1 MNNSKYDAV
10 TVLYRR
16 TIDKIKASPQEWQN
30 FIKSNAVAYNYKLP
44 FCEKIL
50 LYAQRPNAKAVLEMQ
65 QWNKSFNRVVAR
77 GVKGIAIYNSNIA
90 QRYLKYYFDVS
101 DTLPTANSIDVPI
114 WEVDSANYN
123 IITDYF
129 HNNYDYN
136 DDITVTIQNAV
147 NSLSTDIIDD
157 YLENNHDV
165 FSNYSKDNL
174 KVSLHELVNNTSSL
188 LITERLGIN
197 KNDFYDNDFD
207 FISTC
212 NRDEVIFVGNIV
224 TNVTSE
230 ILSDI
235 SRLVLLDRRKSYE
248 NSKGQGQ
255 WSNLHSTR
263 GLSSTKSSNR
273 NETSTREVRRDE
285 VQVSEREQGS
295 QVLESV
301 NIRQTERTS
310 TENSRPS
317 KSESGTLSQTD
328 GERGT
333 SDRGPESERPNEM
346 GPDDEQHQEQSRGS
360 SSEGNSLQ
368 LTETIK
374 PLIEYDEQINSIEQE
389 AEEQKKSSAFS
400 FTQNDNDI
408 PEEVITSIIQYGG
421 SIENS
426 KFRIYEQFQKSLS
439 KKENADFLKDEYGSG
454 GVYPFAVTST
464 YSSYL
469 DFDSRGIHID
479 YEPND
484 GNRISVT
491 LKWNEVE
498 KRVSEL
504 ILTDKY
510 LSPNE
515 MDKYVEKTLADKIE
529 TENKNNNIKN
539 KDYSFDYQLLDRLRS
554 DCRYYLDGHRNP
566 DLLWAGSVEEQIKEM
581 RKLYNSFPS
590 DKKPQWITEED
601 INHFEVE
608 MLNDNN
614 INIDLE
620 DYVGK
625 EITID
630 ERLFTIENIKNNKV
644 ELRDI
649 TNPTSVPIFR
659 FESTEFIKHILD
671 NNSVEYEYSYK
682 QGDIVHI
689 NSMDFVVRS
698 VDGDNVVIADVNY
711 PLMVQSF
718 SKNDFEDKL
727 ALSASNDFLKQ
738 VKKSEDEVVESESVD
753 NLSNITTSKPTED
766 KAEIVSDIKT
776 KVVTSEK
783 YNFDY
788 STVSIPT
795 GKKEKY
801 LNNIN
806 AIKKLKEL
814 EKENRL
820 ATPTEQETLG
830 KYVGWGGL
838 SEAFDKNNLS
848 WTNEYNELSSLLS
861 SDEYSSARESTL
873 SAFYT
878 PTTVTKAIYKVL
890 DKMGFKN
897 GNILEPSCGVG
908 NFIGMLPKE
917 MSNSNVYGV
926 ELDTISSSI
935 AKQLY
940 QKAHIINSPYEDTDL
955 PNNFFDVTIGNV
967 PFGDFKVVDKKYDKY
982 NFLIHDYFFAKSL
995 DKLRPNG
1002 VMAFITSKG
1011 TMDKKNS
1018 SFRRYMSQRADLLGA
1033 IRLPNHT
1040 FSSLAGTEVTSDIL
1054 FFKKRSN
1061 VTHIEPSWVNVT
1073 TSEDGISLNNYFVE
1087 NPDMIIGGMKNVSG
1101 RFGLTSECVLDDK
1114 EQFEKLLNNAINN
1127 INVSGITFDD
1137 NVIDIDSN
1145 DDTEEVIPA
1154 TADVKNFS
1162 YAIIDDK
1169 IYYRENSLMTLQQ
1182 LGEVPTKRV
1191 KGLVEIRDCL
1201 RTLIEYESEDYS
1213 DGEIKYQQNKLNVL
1227 YDNFTKDY
1235 GAITS
1240 RANKLAFEK
1249 DSSYY
1254 LLSSLENID
1263 KNNVVHKADI
1273 FTKRTIRPHKPVTS
1287 VDTSVEALTVSISEK
1302 ATIDMEY
1309 MQELVGKTE
1318 EEIYDDLRG
1327 VIFLNPLYDENNGAD
1342 KYINADEY
1350 LSGNVREKL
1359 AVATKLAESN
1369 PEYNINVMA
1378 LKDVQPEELSASEI
1392 SVRLGSTWIP
1402 PKYVEQF
1409 VHELM
1414 ETPFYAKGIIKV
1426 NYISVTGE
1434 WNIQGKSSDRS
1445 NVKAYKTYGTSRVNG
1460 YKIIEDTLNL
1470 KDVRVFDYEET
1481 PDGKKRAILNKK
1493 ETTIAQSKQETI
1505 KQKFVD
1511 WIFKDPTRRNDLCE
1525 IYNKRFNSNR
1535 TREYDGSHINFV
1547 GMNPDITLKEH
1558 QINAVARI
1566 LYGGNTLLAHTVGAG
1581 KTFEMVAASQESKR
1595 LGLCT
1600 KSMFVVPNH
1609 LTEQWAKE
1617 YLQLYSSANILV
1629 ATKKDFQTKNRK
1641 RFCSRI
1647 ATGDYDAI
1655 IIGHS
1660 QFEKIPVSI
1669 ERQRSI
1675 LEEQLNDVLV
1685 GIQEAKSNIGDNITV
1700 KALERTK
1707 KGIENKLKKLN
1718 DQSRKDDVIT
1728 FEELGVDRLFV
1739 DESHYYKNLFL
1750 YTKMRNVGGIAQ
1762 TEAQKS
1768 SDMFM
1773 KCRYMDEVTGGK
1785 GIIFATGTP
1794 ISNSMVE
1801 LYTIQRYLQYNTLD
1815 ENHLLHFDEWAS
1827 TFGETVTAIELNPEG
1842 SGYRAKTRFAKFY
1855 NLPELMTMFK
1865 EVADIQTADMLKLP
1879 VPKANYHNVVV
1890 KPSEMQIRMVE
1901 ALSERADKVRNNEV
1915 DPTVDNMLKITNDGR
1930 KLALDQRL
1938 IDDTLDDFPESKVN
1952 VCANNVFKIW
1962 QDGIPKKT
1970 TQLIFC
1976 DLSTPSKD
1984 KFNVY
1989 DDIKN
1994 KLIDKG
2000 VPEEEIAFIHD
2011 AKTENQKAELFDK
2024 VRNGEVRVL
2033 FGSTQK
2039 MGAGTNV
2046 QDRIIASHDL
2056 DCPWRPSDLEQ
2067 RLGRTVRQGNTNE
2080 EVEIYRYVTE
2090 KTFDAYLYQLVE
2102 GKQKFASQI
2111 MTSKSPARIAEDI
2124 DETALSYAEIK
2135 MLATGNPYIKEKMD
2149 LDIQVQKLELLK
2161 SSFNSVKYEL
2171 EDKIIKYYPQKIL
2184 ETETV
2189 IEGLKADIKIA
2200 NSNKSDKF
2208 TGLVLNG
2215 QMYSDKKEAGTQLL
2229 EVTKKTKKIKSPK
2242 PTKIGEY
2249 RGFDVLC
2256 VYDIWERQP
2265 YLKLKNNLSHH
2276 LELGSD
2282 TFGNITRLDN
2292 CLNNLTKLLD
2302 SNVAKLDNVKKQLE
2316 NAKEEVKK
2324 PFAQEDELKTKK
2336 ARLYEL
2342 NSMLNLDDTNREKE
2356 ETHYYMEVFTEEDKD
2371 NLIANGFDNYVQK
2384 EDSYIFKVD
2393 ISDKDKIENI
2403 LSSPSQKMC
2412 I

>member
-273 NETSTREVRRDE
+273 NETGTREVRRDE

-333 SDRGPESERPNEM
+333 SDRGTESERPNEV
-346 GPDDEQHQEQSRGS
+346 GSVDEQHQEQSRGS
-360 SSEGNSLQ
+360 SGEGNSLQ
-368 LTETIK
+368 LTDTIK

-601 INHFEVE
+601 INHFEAE
-608 MLNDNN
+608 MLKDNN

-620 DYVGK
+620 
-625 EITID
+625 
-630 ERLFTIENIKNNKV
+630 
-644 ELRDI
+644 
-649 TNPTSVPIFR
+649 
-659 FESTEFIKHILD
+659 

-718 SKNDFEDKL
+718 SKNDFDDKI
-727 ALSASNDFLKQ
+727 ALSTSNDFLKQ

-753 NLSNITTSKPTED
+753 NLSTVEPTEE
-766 KAEIVSDIKT
+766 KAEIVSDT
-776 KVVTSEK
+776 VVTSEK

-795 GKKEKY
+795 NKKEKY

-820 ATPTEQETLG
+820 ATPEEQETLG

-838 SEAFDKNNLS
+838 SEAFDKNNSS

-861 SDEYSSARESTL
+861 PDEYSSARESTL

-890 DKMGFKN
+890 DRMGFKN

-908 NFIGMLPKE
+908 NFIGMLPTE

-940 QKAHIINSPYEDTDL
+940 QKANIINSPYEDTDL

-1033 IRLPNHT
+1033 IRLPNYT

-1054 FFKKRSN
+1054 IFKKRSN

-1087 NPDMIIGGMKNVSG
+1087 NPNMIIGEMKNVSG
-1101 RFGLTSECVLDDK
+1101 RYGLTSECVLDDK
-1114 EQFEKLLNNAINN
+1114 NQFEELLNNAINN

-1162 YAIIDDK
+1162 YAIVDDK
-1169 IYYRENSLMTLQQ
+1169 IYYRENSLMTLQE

-1240 RANKLAFEK
+1240 RANRLAFEK

-1254 LLSSLENID
+1254 LLSSLENLD
-1263 KNNVVHKADI
+1263 KNKVVHKADI

-1327 VIFLNPLYDENNGAD
+1327 VIFLNPLFDENNGAD

-1414 ETPFYAKGIIKV
+1414 ETPFYLKGIIKV

-1617 YLQLYSSANILV
+1617 YLQLYPSANILV

-1685 GIQEAKSNIGDNITV
+1685 GIQEAKSKIGDNITV

-1962 QDGIPKKT
+1962 QDGVPKKT

-2011 AKTENQKAELFDK
+2011 AKTENQKAELFEK
-2024 VRNGEVRVL
+2024 VRNGDVRVL

-2046 QDRIIASHDL
+2046 QDKIIASHDL

-2229 EVTKKTKKIKSPK
+2229 EVTKKIKSPK

-2302 SNVAKLDNVKKQLE
+2302 SNVAKLDNVKNQLE

-2324 PFAQEDELKTKK
+2324 PFAQEEELKTKK

-2356 ETHYYMEVFTEEDKD
+2356 ETPYYKEVFTEEDKD

>member
-30 FIKSNAVAYNYKLP
+30 FIKSVAYNYKLS
-44 FCEKIL
+44 FDDKVL
-50 LYAQRPNAKAVLEMQ
+50 LYAQRPNAKAVLELN
-65 QWNKSFNRVVAR
+65 QWNKIFGRVVTK
-77 GVKGIAIYNSNIA
+77 GVKGIAVFNNIPL
-90 QRYLKYYFDVS
+90 RHSLKYYFDIS
-101 DTLPTANSIDVPI
+101 DTLPTNHSVDVPI
-114 WEVDSANYN
+114 WEINNDNYH
-123 IITDYF
+123 IVTDYF
-129 HNNYDYN
+129 RSNFDYN

-273 NETSTREVRRDE
+273 NETGTREVRRDE

-310 TENSRPS
+310 TENSGPS

-333 SDRGPESERPNEM
+333 SDRGTESERPNEV
-346 GPDDEQHQEQSRGS
+346 GSVDEQHQEQSRGS
-360 SSEGNSLQ
+360 SGEGNSLQ
-368 LTETIK
+368 LTDTIK

-504 ILTDKY
+504 IMTDKY

-529 TENKNNNIKN
+529 AENKKNNTKN

-581 RKLYNSFPS
+581 RILYNSFPS
-590 DKKPQWITEED
+590 DKKPQWITDED
-601 INHFEVE
+601 INHFEAE

-620 DYVGK
+620 
-625 EITID
+625 
-630 ERLFTIENIKNNKV
+630 
-644 ELRDI
+644 
-649 TNPTSVPIFR
+649 
-659 FESTEFIKHILD
+659 

-698 VDGDNVVIADVNY
+698 VNDDSVVIADVNY

-727 ALSASNDFLKQ
+727 ALSTSNDFLKQ
-738 VKKSEDEVVESESVD
+738 VKKSENEVVESESVD
-753 NLSNITTSKPTED
+753 NLSTVEPTEE
-766 KAEIVSDIKT
+766 KTEIESDIKT

-814 EKENRL
+814 DKENRL
-820 ATPTEQETLG
+820 ATPEEQEILG

-1033 IRLPNHT
+1033 IRLSNHT

-1073 TSEDGISLNNYFVE
+1073 TFEDGISLNNYFVE
-1087 NPDMIIGGMKNVSG
+1087 NPDMIIGEMKNVSG

-1114 EQFEKLLNNAINN
+1114 EQFEELLNNAINN

-1162 YAIIDDK
+1162 YAIVDDK

-1191 KGLVEIRDCL
+1191 KGLVDIRDCL

-1240 RANKLAFEK
+1240 RANRLAFEK

-1350 LSGNVREKL
+1350 LSGNVREKF

-1617 YLQLYSSANILV
+1617 YLQLYPSANILV

-1685 GIQEAKSNIGDNITV
+1685 GIQEAKSKIGDNITV

-1801 LYTIQRYLQYNTLD
+1801 LYTIQRYLQYNTLA

-1962 QDGIPKKT
+1962 QDGVPKKT

-2011 AKTENQKAELFDK
+2011 AKTENQKAELFEK
-2024 VRNGEVRVL
+2024 VRNGDVRVL

-2046 QDRIIASHDL
+2046 QDKIIASHDL

-2229 EVTKKTKKIKSPK
+2229 EVTKKIKSPK

-2302 SNVAKLDNVKKQLE
+2302 SNVAKLDNVKNQLE

-2324 PFAQEDELKTKK
+2324 PFAQEEELKTKK

-2356 ETHYYMEVFTEEDKD
+2356 ETPYYKEVFTEEDKD

>member
-263 GLSSTKSSNR
+263 GLSGTKSSNR
-273 NETSTREVRRDE
+273 NETGTREVRRDE

-328 GERGT
+328 GDRGT
-333 SDRGPESERPNEM
+333 SDRGTESERPNEV
-346 GPDDEQHQEQSRGS
+346 GSVDEQHQEQSRGS
-360 SSEGNSLQ
+360 SGEGNSLQ
-368 LTETIK
+368 LTDTIK

-601 INHFEVE
+601 INHFEAE
-608 MLNDNN
+608 MLKDNN

-620 DYVGK
+620 
-625 EITID
+625 
-630 ERLFTIENIKNNKV
+630 
-644 ELRDI
+644 
-649 TNPTSVPIFR
+649 
-659 FESTEFIKHILD
+659 
-671 NNSVEYEYSYK
+671 NNSAEYEYSYK

-727 ALSASNDFLKQ
+727 ALSTSNDFLKQ

-753 NLSNITTSKPTED
+753 NLFT
-766 KAEIVSDIKT
+766 
-776 KVVTSEK
+776 VVTSEK

-806 AIKKLKEL
+806 AIKKLKQL

-820 ATPTEQETLG
+820 ATPEEQEILG

-838 SEAFDKNNLS
+838 SEVFDKNNSS

-878 PTTVTKAIYKVL
+878 PSTVTKAIYKVL
-890 DKMGFKN
+890 ERMGFKN

-917 MSNSNVYGV
+917 MSNNNVYGV
-926 ELDTISSSI
+926 ELDTISSAI

-940 QKAHIINSPYEDTDL
+940 QKANIINSPYEEADL

-1018 SFRRYMSQRADLLGA
+1018 SFRRYMSQRADLIGA

-1061 VTHIEPSWVNVT
+1061 ITHIEPDWINVT
-1073 TSEDGISLNNYFVE
+1073 TSEDGISLNNYFID
-1087 NPDMIIGGMKNVSG
+1087 NPDMIIGEMKNVSG

-1114 EQFEKLLNNAINN
+1114 DKFEELLNNAISN
-1127 INVSGITFDD
+1127 INTDSISFDNTIIIDD
-1137 NVIDIDSN
+1137 NDEN
-1145 DDTEEVIPA
+1145 EEVIPA
-1154 TADVKNFS
+1154 TSDVKNFS
-1162 YAIIDDK
+1162 YTLVDDK

-1182 LGEVPTKRV
+1182 LGDIPTKRV
-1191 KGLVEIRDCL
+1191 KGMLGIRDCL
-1201 RTLIEYESEDYS
+1201 RTLIEYETEDYS

-1240 RANKLAFEK
+1240 RANRLAFEK

-1318 EEIYDDLRG
+1318 EEIYDALRG
-1327 VIFLNPLYDENNGAD
+1327 VIFLNPLFDENNGAE

-1445 NVKAYKTYGTSRVNG
+1445 NIKAYKTYGTSRVNG

-1470 KDVRVFDYEET
+1470 KDVRIFDYEEL

-1581 KTFEMVAASQESKR
+1581 KTFEMVAAAQESKR

-1617 YLQLYSSANILV
+1617 YLQLYPSANILV
-1629 ATKKDFQTKNRK
+1629 STKKDFQTKNRK

-1685 GIQEAKSNIGDNITV
+1685 GIQEAKSKIGDNITV

-1773 KCRYMDEVTGGK
+1773 KCRYMDEITGGK

-1962 QDGIPKKT
+1962 QDGISKKT

-2011 AKTENQKAELFDK
+2011 AKTENQKAELFEK
-2024 VRNGEVRVL
+2024 VRNGDVRVL

-2171 EDKIIKYYPQKIL
+2171 EDKIIKYYPQEIL
-2184 ETETV
+2184 KTETV

-2229 EVTKKTKKIKSPK
+2229 EVTKKIKSPK

-2302 SNVAKLDNVKKQLE
+2302 NNVAKLDNVKNQLE

-2324 PFAQEDELKTKK
+2324 PFAQEEELKTKK

-2342 NSMLNLDDTNREKE
+2342 NSMLNLDDTNRTEKK
-2356 ETHYYMEVFTEEDKD
+2356 ETPYYKEVFSEEDKD
-2371 NLIANGFDNYVQK
+2371 TLVQNGFDNYVQK

>member
-50 LYAQRPNAKAVLEMQ
+50 LYAQKPNAKAVLEMQ

-263 GLSSTKSSNR
+263 GLSGTKSSNR
-273 NETSTREVRRDE
+273 NETGTREVRRDE

-328 GERGT
+328 GDRGT
-333 SDRGPESERPNEM
+333 SDRGTESERPNEV
-346 GPDDEQHQEQSRGS
+346 GSVDEQHQEQSRGS
-360 SSEGNSLQ
+360 SGEGNSLQ
-368 LTETIK
+368 LTDTIK

-601 INHFEVE
+601 INHFEAE
-608 MLNDNN
+608 MLKDNN

-620 DYVGK
+620 
-625 EITID
+625 
-630 ERLFTIENIKNNKV
+630 
-644 ELRDI
+644 
-649 TNPTSVPIFR
+649 
-659 FESTEFIKHILD
+659 
-671 NNSVEYEYSYK
+671 NNSAEYEYSYK

-727 ALSASNDFLKQ
+727 ALSTSNDFLKQ

-753 NLSNITTSKPTED
+753 NLFT
-766 KAEIVSDIKT
+766 
-776 KVVTSEK
+776 VVTSEK

-806 AIKKLKEL
+806 AIKKLKQL

-820 ATPTEQETLG
+820 ATPEEQEILG

-838 SEAFDKNNLS
+838 SEVFDKNNSS

-878 PTTVTKAIYKVL
+878 PSTVTKAIYKVL
-890 DKMGFKN
+890 ERMGFKN

-917 MSNSNVYGV
+917 MSNNNVYGV
-926 ELDTISSSI
+926 ELDTISSAI

-940 QKAHIINSPYEDTDL
+940 QKANIINSPYEEADL

-1018 SFRRYMSQRADLLGA
+1018 SFRRYMSQRADLIGA

-1061 VTHIEPSWVNVT
+1061 ITHIEPDWINVT
-1073 TSEDGISLNNYFVE
+1073 TSEDGISLNNYFID
-1087 NPDMIIGGMKNVSG
+1087 NPDMIIGEMKNVSG

-1114 EQFEKLLNNAINN
+1114 DKFEELLNNAISN
-1127 INVSGITFDD
+1127 INTDSISFDNTIIIDD
-1137 NVIDIDSN
+1137 NDEN
-1145 DDTEEVIPA
+1145 EEVIPA
-1154 TADVKNFS
+1154 TSDVKNFS
-1162 YAIIDDK
+1162 YTLVDDK

-1182 LGEVPTKRV
+1182 LGDIPTKRV
-1191 KGLVEIRDCL
+1191 KGMLGIRDCL
-1201 RTLIEYESEDYS
+1201 RTLIEYETEDYS

-1240 RANKLAFEK
+1240 RANRLAFEK

-1318 EEIYDDLRG
+1318 EEIYDALRG
-1327 VIFLNPLYDENNGAD
+1327 VIFLNPLFDENNGAE

-1445 NVKAYKTYGTSRVNG
+1445 NIKAYKTYGTSRVNG

-1470 KDVRVFDYEET
+1470 KDVRIFDYEEL

-1581 KTFEMVAASQESKR
+1581 KTFEMVAAAQESKR

-1617 YLQLYSSANILV
+1617 YLQLYPSANILV
-1629 ATKKDFQTKNRK
+1629 STKKDFQTKNRK

-1685 GIQEAKSNIGDNITV
+1685 GIQEAKSKIGDNITV

-1773 KCRYMDEVTGGK
+1773 KCRYMDEITGGK

-1962 QDGIPKKT
+1962 QDGISKKT

-2011 AKTENQKAELFDK
+2011 AKTENQKAELFEK
-2024 VRNGEVRVL
+2024 VRNGDVRVL

-2171 EDKIIKYYPQKIL
+2171 EDKIIKYYPQEIL
-2184 ETETV
+2184 KTETV

-2229 EVTKKTKKIKSPK
+2229 EVTKKIKSPK

-2302 SNVAKLDNVKKQLE
+2302 NNVAKLDNVKNQLE

-2324 PFAQEDELKTKK
+2324 PFAQEEELKTKK

-2342 NSMLNLDDTNREKE
+2342 NSMLNLDDTNRTEKK
-2356 ETHYYMEVFTEEDKD
+2356 ETPYYNEVFSEEDKD
-2371 NLIANGFDNYVQK
+2371 TLVQNGFDNYVQK

>member
-317 KSESGTLSQTD
+317 TSESGTLSQTD

-333 SDRGPESERPNEM
+333 SDRGTESERPNEV
-346 GPDDEQHQEQSRGS
+346 GSVDEQHQEQSRGS
-360 SSEGNSLQ
+360 SGEGNSLQ
-368 LTETIK
+368 LTDTIK
-374 PLIEYDEQINSIEQE
+374 PLIEYNEQINSIEQE
-389 AEEQKKSSAFS
+389 AEEQINSSAFS
-400 FTQNDNDI
+400 FTHNDNDI

-439 KKENADFLKDEYGSG
+439 KKENADFLKNEYGSG

-601 INHFEVE
+601 INHFEAE
-608 MLNDNN
+608 MLKDNN

-620 DYVGK
+620 
-625 EITID
+625 
-630 ERLFTIENIKNNKV
+630 
-644 ELRDI
+644 
-649 TNPTSVPIFR
+649 
-659 FESTEFIKHILD
+659 
-671 NNSVEYEYSYK
+671 NNSAEYEYLYK

-718 SKNDFEDKL
+718 SKNDFDDKL
-727 ALSASNDFLKQ
+727 ALSTSNDFLKQ
-738 VKKSEDEVVESESVD
+738 VKKEDEVVESESVD
-753 NLSNITTSKPTED
+753 NLSTVEPTEE
-766 KAEIVSDIKT
+766 KTEIVSDT
-776 KVVTSEK
+776 VVTSEK

-820 ATPTEQETLG
+820 ATPEEQETLG

-838 SEAFDKNNLS
+838 SEVFDKNNSS
-848 WTNEYNELSSLLS
+848 WINEYNELSSLLS
-861 SDEYSSARESTL
+861 PDEYSSARESTL

-890 DKMGFKN
+890 DRMGFKN

-908 NFIGMLPKE
+908 NFIGMLPTE

-940 QKAHIINSPYEDTDL
+940 QKANIINSPYEDTDL

-1033 IRLPNHT
+1033 IRLPNYT

-1087 NPDMIIGGMKNVSG
+1087 NPNMIIGEMKNVSG

-1114 EQFEKLLNNAINN
+1114 DQFEELLNNAINN

-1169 IYYRENSLMTLQQ
+1169 IYYRENSLMTLQE

-1240 RANKLAFEK
+1240 RANRLAFEK

-1617 YLQLYSSANILV
+1617 YLQLYPSANILV

-1685 GIQEAKSNIGDNITV
+1685 GIQEAKSKIGDNITV

-1773 KCRYMDEVTGGK
+1773 KCRYMDEVTGCK

-1962 QDGIPKKT
+1962 QDGVPKKT

-2011 AKTENQKAELFDK
+2011 AKTENQKAELFEK
-2024 VRNGEVRVL
+2024 VRNGDVRVL

-2046 QDRIIASHDL
+2046 QDKIIASHDL

-2229 EVTKKTKKIKSPK
+2229 EVTKKIKSPK

-2302 SNVAKLDNVKKQLE
+2302 SNVAKLDNVKNQLE

-2324 PFAQEDELKTKK
+2324 PFAQEEELKTKK

-2356 ETHYYMEVFTEEDKD
+2356 ETPYYKEVFTEEDKD

>member
-273 NETSTREVRRDE
+273 NETGTREVRRDE

-333 SDRGPESERPNEM
+333 SDRGTESERPNEV
-346 GPDDEQHQEQSRGS
+346 GSVDEQHQEQSRGS
-360 SSEGNSLQ
+360 SGEGNSLQ
-368 LTETIK
+368 LTDTIK
-374 PLIEYDEQINSIEQE
+374 PLIEYNEQINSIEQE
-389 AEEQKKSSAFS
+389 AEEQINSSAFS
-400 FTQNDNDI
+400 FTHNDNDI
-408 PEEVITSIIQYGG
+408 PEEVITSIIQYGS

-439 KKENADFLKDEYGSG
+439 KKENADFLKNEYGSG

-590 DKKPQWITEED
+590 GKKPQWITEED
-601 INHFEVE
+601 INHFEAE
-608 MLNDNN
+608 MLKDNN

-620 DYVGK
+620 
-625 EITID
+625 
-630 ERLFTIENIKNNKV
+630 
-644 ELRDI
+644 
-649 TNPTSVPIFR
+649 
-659 FESTEFIKHILD
+659 
-671 NNSVEYEYSYK
+671 NNSAEYEYSYK

-718 SKNDFEDKL
+718 SKNDFDDKL
-727 ALSASNDFLKQ
+727 ALSTSNDFLKQ
-738 VKKSEDEVVESESVD
+738 VKKEDEVVESESVD
-753 NLSNITTSKPTED
+753 NLSTVEPTEE
-766 KAEIVSDIKT
+766 KAEIVSDT
-776 KVVTSEK
+776 VVTSEK

-820 ATPTEQETLG
+820 ATPEEQETLG

-838 SEAFDKNNLS
+838 SEVFDKNNSS
-848 WTNEYNELSSLLS
+848 WINEYNELSSLLS
-861 SDEYSSARESTL
+861 PDEYSSARESTL

-890 DKMGFKN
+890 DRMGFKN

-908 NFIGMLPKE
+908 NFIGMLPTE

-940 QKAHIINSPYEDTDL
+940 QKANIINSPYEDTDL

-1033 IRLPNHT
+1033 IRLPNYT

-1087 NPDMIIGGMKNVSG
+1087 NPNMIIGEMKNVSG

-1114 EQFEKLLNNAINN
+1114 DQFEELLNNAINN

-1169 IYYRENSLMTLQQ
+1169 IYYRENSLMTLQE

-1191 KGLVEIRDCL
+1191 KGLVDIRDCL

-1240 RANKLAFEK
+1240 RANRLAFEK

-1617 YLQLYSSANILV
+1617 YLQLYPSANILV

-1685 GIQEAKSNIGDNITV
+1685 GIQEAKSKIGDNITV

-1962 QDGIPKKT
+1962 QDGVPKKT

-2011 AKTENQKAELFDK
+2011 AKTENQKAELFEK
-2024 VRNGEVRVL
+2024 VRNGDVRVL

-2046 QDRIIASHDL
+2046 QDKIIASHDL

-2229 EVTKKTKKIKSPK
+2229 EVTKKIKSPK

-2302 SNVAKLDNVKKQLE
+2302 SNVAKLDNVKNQLE

-2324 PFAQEDELKTKK
+2324 PFAQEEELKTKK

-2356 ETHYYMEVFTEEDKD
+2356 ETPYYKEVFTEEDKD

>member
-263 GLSSTKSSNR
+263 GLSGTKSSNR
-273 NETSTREVRRDE
+273 NETGTREVRRDE

-328 GERGT
+328 GDRGT
-333 SDRGPESERPNEM
+333 SDRGTESERPNEV
-346 GPDDEQHQEQSRGS
+346 GSVDEQHQEQSRGS
-360 SSEGNSLQ
+360 SGEGNSLQ
-368 LTETIK
+368 LTDTIK

-601 INHFEVE
+601 INHFEAE
-608 MLNDNN
+608 MLKDNN

-620 DYVGK
+620 
-625 EITID
+625 
-630 ERLFTIENIKNNKV
+630 
-644 ELRDI
+644 
-649 TNPTSVPIFR
+649 
-659 FESTEFIKHILD
+659 
-671 NNSVEYEYSYK
+671 NNSAEYEYSYK

-727 ALSASNDFLKQ
+727 ALSTSNDFLKQ

-753 NLSNITTSKPTED
+753 NLFT
-766 KAEIVSDIKT
+766 
-776 KVVTSEK
+776 VVTSEK

-806 AIKKLKEL
+806 AIKKLKQL

-820 ATPTEQETLG
+820 ATPEEQEILG

-838 SEAFDKNNLS
+838 SEVFDKNNSS

-878 PTTVTKAIYKVL
+878 PSTVTKAIYKVL
-890 DKMGFKN
+890 ERMGFKN

-917 MSNSNVYGV
+917 MSNNNVYGV
-926 ELDTISSSI
+926 ELDTISSAI

-940 QKAHIINSPYEDTDL
+940 QKANIINSPYEEADL

-1018 SFRRYMSQRADLLGA
+1018 SFRRYMSQRADLIGA

-1061 VTHIEPSWVNVT
+1061 ITHIEPDWINVT
-1073 TSEDGISLNNYFVE
+1073 TSEDGISLNNYFID
-1087 NPDMIIGGMKNVSG
+1087 NPDMIIGEMKNVSG

-1114 EQFEKLLNNAINN
+1114 DKFEELLNNAISN
-1127 INVSGITFDD
+1127 INTDSISFDNTIIIDD
-1137 NVIDIDSN
+1137 NDEN
-1145 DDTEEVIPA
+1145 EEVIPA
-1154 TADVKNFS
+1154 TSDVKNFS
-1162 YAIIDDK
+1162 YTLVDDK

-1182 LGEVPTKRV
+1182 LGDIPTKRV
-1191 KGLVEIRDCL
+1191 KGMLGIRDCL
-1201 RTLIEYESEDYS
+1201 RTLIEYETEDYS

-1240 RANKLAFEK
+1240 RANRLAFEK

-1318 EEIYDDLRG
+1318 EEIYDALRG
-1327 VIFLNPLYDENNGAD
+1327 VIFLNPLFDENNGAE

-1445 NVKAYKTYGTSRVNG
+1445 NIKAYKTYGTSRVNG

-1470 KDVRVFDYEET
+1470 KDVRIFDYEEL

-1581 KTFEMVAASQESKR
+1581 KTFEMVAAAQESKR

-1617 YLQLYSSANILV
+1617 YLQLYPSANILV
-1629 ATKKDFQTKNRK
+1629 STKKDFQTKNRK

-1685 GIQEAKSNIGDNITV
+1685 GIQEAKSKIGDNITV

-1773 KCRYMDEVTGGK
+1773 KCRYMDEITGGK

-1962 QDGIPKKT
+1962 QDGISKKT

-2011 AKTENQKAELFDK
+2011 AKTENQKAELFEK
-2024 VRNGEVRVL
+2024 VRNGDVRVL

-2124 DETALSYAEIK
+2124 DETTLSYAEIK

-2171 EDKIIKYYPQKIL
+2171 EDKIIKYYPQEIL
-2184 ETETV
+2184 KTETV

-2229 EVTKKTKKIKSPK
+2229 EVTKKIKSPK

-2302 SNVAKLDNVKKQLE
+2302 NNVAKLDNVKNQLE

-2324 PFAQEDELKTKK
+2324 PFAQEEELKTKK

-2342 NSMLNLDDTNREKE
+2342 NSMLNLDDTNRTEKK
-2356 ETHYYMEVFTEEDKD
+2356 ETPYYKEVFSEEDKD
-2371 NLIANGFDNYVQK
+2371 TLVQNGFDNYVQK

>member
-273 NETSTREVRRDE
+273 NETGTREVRRDE

-333 SDRGPESERPNEM
+333 SDRGTESERPNEV
-346 GPDDEQHQEQSRGS
+346 GSVDEQHQEQSRGS
-360 SSEGNSLQ
+360 SGEGNSLQ
-368 LTETIK
+368 LTDTIK

-601 INHFEVE
+601 INHFEAE
-608 MLNDNN
+608 MLKDNN

-620 DYVGK
+620 
-625 EITID
+625 
-630 ERLFTIENIKNNKV
+630 
-644 ELRDI
+644 
-649 TNPTSVPIFR
+649 
-659 FESTEFIKHILD
+659 

-718 SKNDFEDKL
+718 SKNDFDDKL
-727 ALSASNDFLKQ
+727 ALSTSNDFLKQ

-753 NLSNITTSKPTED
+753 NLSTVEPTEE
-766 KAEIVSDIKT
+766 KAEIVSDT
-776 KVVTSEK
+776 VVTSEK

-795 GKKEKY
+795 NKKEKY

-820 ATPTEQETLG
+820 ATPEEQETLG

-838 SEAFDKNNLS
+838 SEAFDKNNSS

-861 SDEYSSARESTL
+861 PDEYSSARESTL

-890 DKMGFKN
+890 DRMGFKN

-908 NFIGMLPKE
+908 NFIGMLPTE

-940 QKAHIINSPYEDTDL
+940 QKANIINSPYEDTDL

-1033 IRLPNHT
+1033 IRLPNYT

-1054 FFKKRSN
+1054 IFKKRSN

-1087 NPDMIIGGMKNVSG
+1087 NPNMIIGEMKNVSG
-1101 RFGLTSECVLDDK
+1101 RYGLTSECVLDDK
-1114 EQFEKLLNNAINN
+1114 NQFEELLNNAINN

-1162 YAIIDDK
+1162 YAIVDDK
-1169 IYYRENSLMTLQQ
+1169 IYYRENSLMTLQE

-1240 RANKLAFEK
+1240 RANRLAFEK

-1254 LLSSLENID
+1254 LLSSLENLD
-1263 KNNVVHKADI
+1263 KNKVVHKADI

-1402 PKYVEQF
+1402 PKYVEEF

-1460 YKIIEDTLNL
+1460 YKIIEDSLNL

-1617 YLQLYSSANILV
+1617 YLQLYPSANILV

-1675 LEEQLNDVLV
+1675 LEEQLNDVLI
-1685 GIQEAKSNIGDNITV
+1685 GIQEAKSKIGDNITV

-1962 QDGIPKKT
+1962 QDGVPKKT

-2011 AKTENQKAELFDK
+2011 AKTENQKAELFEK
-2024 VRNGEVRVL
+2024 VRNGDVRVL

-2046 QDRIIASHDL
+2046 QDKIIASHDL

-2229 EVTKKTKKIKSPK
+2229 EVTKKIKSPK

-2302 SNVAKLDNVKKQLE
+2302 NNVAKLDNVKNQLE

-2324 PFAQEDELKTKK
+2324 PFAQEEELKTKK

-2356 ETHYYMEVFTEEDKD
+2356 ETHYYKEVFTEEDKD

>member
-1 MNNSKYDAV
+1 M
-10 TVLYRR
+10 
-16 TIDKIKASPQEWQN
+16 
-30 FIKSNAVAYNYKLP
+30 
-44 FCEKIL
+44 
-50 LYAQRPNAKAVLEMQ
+50 
-65 QWNKSFNRVVAR
+65 
-77 GVKGIAIYNSNIA
+77 
-90 QRYLKYYFDVS
+90 
-101 DTLPTANSIDVPI
+101 
-114 WEVDSANYN
+114 
-123 IITDYF
+123 
-129 HNNYDYN
+129 
-136 DDITVTIQNAV
+136 
-147 NSLSTDIIDD
+147 
-157 YLENNHDV
+157 
-165 FSNYSKDNL
+165 
-174 KVSLHELVNNTSSL
+174 
-188 LITERLGIN
+188 
-197 KNDFYDNDFD
+197 
-207 FISTC
+207 
-212 NRDEVIFVGNIV
+212 
-224 TNVTSE
+224 
-230 ILSDI
+230 
-235 SRLVLLDRRKSYE
+235 
-248 NSKGQGQ
+248 
-255 WSNLHSTR
+255 
-263 GLSSTKSSNR
+263 
-273 NETSTREVRRDE
+273 
-285 VQVSEREQGS
+285 
-295 QVLESV
+295 
-301 NIRQTERTS
+301 
-310 TENSRPS
+310 
-317 KSESGTLSQTD
+317 
-328 GERGT
+328 
-333 SDRGPESERPNEM
+333 
-346 GPDDEQHQEQSRGS
+346 
-360 SSEGNSLQ
+360 
-368 LTETIK
+368 
-374 PLIEYDEQINSIEQE
+374 
-389 AEEQKKSSAFS
+389 
-400 FTQNDNDI
+400 
-408 PEEVITSIIQYGG
+408 
-421 SIENS
+421 
-426 KFRIYEQFQKSLS
+426 
-439 KKENADFLKDEYGSG
+439 
-454 GVYPFAVTST
+454 YPFAVTST

-479 YEPND
+479 YKPND

-529 TENKNNNIKN
+529 DESKNNNIKN

-581 RKLYNSFPS
+581 HKLYNSFPS

-601 INHFEVE
+601 INHFEAE

-625 EITID
+625 EITI
-630 ERLFTIENIKNNKV
+630 EKRLFTIENIKNNKV

-649 TNPTSVPIFR
+649 TNPNSIPIFR
-659 FESTEFIKHILD
+659 FESTEFIKNILD

-718 SKNDFEDKL
+718 SKNDFDDKL
-727 ALSASNDFLKQ
+727 ALSTSNDFLKQ

-753 NLSNITTSKPTED
+753 NLSNITTSEPTED
-766 KAEIVSDIKT
+766 KAETDIKT

-820 ATPTEQETLG
+820 ATPTEQKTLG

-848 WTNEYNELSSLLS
+848 WINEYNELSSLLS
-861 SDEYSSARESTL
+861 PDEYSSARESTL

-878 PTTVTKAIYKVL
+878 PSTVTKAIYKVL
-890 DKMGFKN
+890 DRMGFKN

-908 NFIGMLPKE
+908 NFIGMLPTE

-940 QKAHIINSPYEDTDL
+940 QKANIINSPYEDTDL

-1087 NPDMIIGGMKNVSG
+1087 NPDMIIGEMKNVSG

-1114 EQFEKLLNNAINN
+1114 EQFEELLNNAINN

-1162 YAIIDDK
+1162 YAIVDDK
-1169 IYYRENSLMTLQQ
+1169 IYYRENSLMTLQE

-1201 RTLIEYESEDYS
+1201 RTLIVYESEDYS

-1240 RANKLAFEK
+1240 RANRLAFEK

-1327 VIFLNPLYDENNGAD
+1327 VIFLNPLFDENNGAD

-1359 AVATKLAESN
+1359 AVATKLAENN

-1445 NVKAYKTYGTSRVNG
+1445 NVKAYKTYGTSRVNA

-1470 KDVRVFDYEET
+1470 KDVRIFDYEEL
-1481 PDGKKRAILNKK
+1481 PDGKKKAILNKK

-1617 YLQLYSSANILV
+1617 YLQLYPSANILV

-1685 GIQEAKSNIGDNITV
+1685 GIQEAKNKIGDNITV

-1815 ENHLLHFDEWAS
+1815 ENQLLHFDEWAS

-2011 AKTENQKAELFDK
+2011 AKTENQKAELFEK
-2024 VRNGEVRVL
+2024 VRNGDVRVL

-2046 QDRIIASHDL
+2046 QDKIIASHDL

-2067 RLGRTVRQGNTNE
+2067 RLGRTVRQGNTND

-2229 EVTKKTKKIKSPK
+2229 EVTKKIKSPK

-2324 PFAQEDELKTKK
+2324 PFAQEEELKTKK

-2356 ETHYYMEVFTEEDKD
+2356 ETPYYKEVFTEEDKD

>member
-147 NSLSTDIIDD
+147 NSLSSDVIND
-157 YLENNHDV
+157 YLDNNDNE
-165 FSNYSKDNL
+165 FKSYTKDNL
-174 KVSLHELVNNTSSL
+174 LSPLKEVVNNSSSL
-188 LITERLGIN
+188 LIAERLGIN
-197 KNDFYDNDFD
+197 KNDFYDSDFE
-207 FISTC
+207 FISNC
-212 NRDEVIFVGNIV
+212 SHKEINIIGNIV
-224 TNVTSE
+224 TDVSSG

-235 SRLVLLDRRKSYE
+235 SKLVLLDNRRKSYE

-263 GLSSTKSSNR
+263 GLSGTKSSNR
-273 NETSTREVRRDE
+273 NETGTREVRRDE

-328 GERGT
+328 GDRGT
-333 SDRGPESERPNEM
+333 SDRGTESERPNEV
-346 GPDDEQHQEQSRGS
+346 GSVDEQHQEQSRGS
-360 SSEGNSLQ
+360 SGEGNSLQ
-368 LTETIK
+368 LTDTIK

-601 INHFEVE
+601 INHFEAE
-608 MLNDNN
+608 MLKDNN

-620 DYVGK
+620 
-625 EITID
+625 
-630 ERLFTIENIKNNKV
+630 
-644 ELRDI
+644 
-649 TNPTSVPIFR
+649 
-659 FESTEFIKHILD
+659 
-671 NNSVEYEYSYK
+671 NNSAEYEYSYK

-727 ALSASNDFLKQ
+727 ALSTSNDFLKQ
-738 VKKSEDEVVESESVD
+738 VKKSEDKVVESESVD
-753 NLSNITTSKPTED
+753 NLSNITTSEPTVD
-766 KAEIVSDIKT
+766 KAEIVSDIIT
-776 KVVTSEK
+776 TVVTSEK

-795 GKKEKY
+795 NKKEKY

-820 ATPTEQETLG
+820 ATLEEQETLG

-838 SEAFDKNNLS
+838 SEAFDKNNSS

-878 PTTVTKAIYKVL
+878 PSTVTKAIYKVL
-890 DKMGFKN
+890 DRMGFKN

-908 NFIGMLPKE
+908 NFIGMLPTE

-940 QKAHIINSPYEDTDL
+940 QKANIINSPYEDTDL

-1033 IRLPNHT
+1033 IRLPNYT

-1087 NPDMIIGGMKNVSG
+1087 NPNMIIGEMKNVSG
-1101 RFGLTSECVLDDK
+1101 RYGLTSECVLDDK
-1114 EQFEKLLNNAINN
+1114 NQFEELLNNAINN

-1169 IYYRENSLMTLQQ
+1169 IYYRENSLMTLQE

-1213 DGEIKYQQNKLNVL
+1213 DGEIKYQQNKLNVF

-1240 RANKLAFEK
+1240 RANRLAFEK

-1254 LLSSLENID
+1254 LLSSLENFD

-1327 VIFLNPLYDENNGAD
+1327 VIFLNPLFDENNGAD

-1359 AVATKLAESN
+1359 AVATKLAENN

-1414 ETPFYAKGIIKV
+1414 ETPFYLKGIIKV

-1547 GMNPDITLKEH
+1547 GMNPDITLREH
-1558 QINAVARI
+1558 QINAIARI

-1581 KTFEMVAASQESKR
+1581 KTFEMVAAAQESKR

-1617 YLQLYSSANILV
+1617 YLQLYPSANILV
-1629 ATKKDFQTKNRK
+1629 STKKDFQTKNRK

-1685 GIQEAKSNIGDNITV
+1685 GIQEAKSKIGDNITV

-1773 KCRYMDEVTGGK
+1773 KCRYMDEVTCGK

-1962 QDGIPKKT
+1962 QDGVPKKT

-1976 DLSTPSKD
+1976 DLSTPSND

-2011 AKTENQKAELFDK
+2011 AKTENQKAELFEK
-2024 VRNGEVRVL
+2024 VRNGDVRVL

-2046 QDRIIASHDL
+2046 QDKIIASHDL

-2229 EVTKKTKKIKSPK
+2229 EVTKKIKSPK

-2265 YLKLKNNLSHH
+2265 FLKLKNNLSHH

-2302 SNVAKLDNVKKQLE
+2302 SNVAKLDNVKNQLE

-2324 PFAQEDELKTKK
+2324 PFAQEEELKAKK

-2356 ETHYYMEVFTEEDKD
+2356 ETPYYKEVFTEEDKD

-2403 LSSPSQKMC
+2403 LSSPSQKLC

>member
-273 NETSTREVRRDE
+273 NETGTREVRRDE

-333 SDRGPESERPNEM
+333 SDRGTESERPNEV
-346 GPDDEQHQEQSRGS
+346 GSVDEQHQEQSRGS
-360 SSEGNSLQ
+360 SGEGNSLQ
-368 LTETIK
+368 LTDTIK
-374 PLIEYDEQINSIEQE
+374 PLIEYNEQINSIEQE
-389 AEEQKKSSAFS
+389 AEEQINSSAFS
-400 FTQNDNDI
+400 FTHNDNDI
-408 PEEVITSIIQYGG
+408 PEEVITSIIQYGS

-439 KKENADFLKDEYGSG
+439 KKENADFLKNEYGSG

-601 INHFEVE
+601 INHFEAE
-608 MLNDNN
+608 MLKDNN

-620 DYVGK
+620 
-625 EITID
+625 
-630 ERLFTIENIKNNKV
+630 
-644 ELRDI
+644 
-649 TNPTSVPIFR
+649 
-659 FESTEFIKHILD
+659 
-671 NNSVEYEYSYK
+671 NNSAEYEYSYK

-718 SKNDFEDKL
+718 SKNDFDDKL
-727 ALSASNDFLKQ
+727 ALSTSNDFLKQ

-753 NLSNITTSKPTED
+753 NLSTVEPTEE
-766 KAEIVSDIKT
+766 KSEIVSDT
-776 KVVTSEK
+776 VVTSEK

-806 AIKKLKEL
+806 AIKKLKQL

-820 ATPTEQETLG
+820 ATPEEQEILG

-838 SEAFDKNNLS
+838 SEVFDKNNSS
-848 WTNEYNELSSLLS
+848 WFNEYNELSSLLS
-861 SDEYSSARESTL
+861 PDEYSSARESTL

-890 DKMGFKN
+890 DRMGFKN

-908 NFIGMLPKE
+908 NFIGMLPTE

-940 QKAHIINSPYEDTDL
+940 QKANIINSPYEDTDL

-1033 IRLPNHT
+1033 IRLPNYT

-1087 NPDMIIGGMKNVSG
+1087 NPNMIIGEMKNVSG
-1101 RFGLTSECVLDDK
+1101 RYGLTSECVLDDK
-1114 EQFEKLLNNAINN
+1114 NQFEELLNNAINN

-1169 IYYRENSLMTLQQ
+1169 IYYRENSLMTLQE

-1213 DGEIKYQQNKLNVL
+1213 DGEIKYQQNKLNVF

-1240 RANKLAFEK
+1240 RANRLAFEK

-1254 LLSSLENID
+1254 LLSSLENFD

-1327 VIFLNPLYDENNGAD
+1327 VIFLNPLFDENNGAD

-1359 AVATKLAESN
+1359 AVATKLAENN

-1414 ETPFYAKGIIKV
+1414 ETPFYLKGIIKV

-1617 YLQLYSSANILV
+1617 YLQLYPSANILV

-1685 GIQEAKSNIGDNITV
+1685 GIQEAKSKIGDNITV

-1962 QDGIPKKT
+1962 QDGVPKKT

-2229 EVTKKTKKIKSPK
+2229 EVTKKIKSPK

-2302 SNVAKLDNVKKQLE
+2302 SNVAKLDNVKNQLE

-2324 PFAQEDELKTKK
+2324 PFAQEEELKTKK

-2356 ETHYYMEVFTEEDKD
+2356 ETPYYKEVFTEEDKD

>member
-263 GLSSTKSSNR
+263 GLSGTKSSNR
-273 NETSTREVRRDE
+273 NETGTREVRRDE

-328 GERGT
+328 GDRGT
-333 SDRGPESERPNEM
+333 SDRGTESERPNEV
-346 GPDDEQHQEQSRGS
+346 GSVDEQHQEQSRGS
-360 SSEGNSLQ
+360 SGEGNSLQ
-368 LTETIK
+368 LTDTIK

-408 PEEVITSIIQYGG
+408 PEEVITSIMQYGG

-515 MDKYVEKTLADKIE
+515 MDKYVEKTLDDKIE

-601 INHFEVE
+601 INHFEAE
-608 MLNDNN
+608 MLKDNN

-620 DYVGK
+620 
-625 EITID
+625 
-630 ERLFTIENIKNNKV
+630 
-644 ELRDI
+644 
-649 TNPTSVPIFR
+649 
-659 FESTEFIKHILD
+659 
-671 NNSVEYEYSYK
+671 NNSAEYEYSYK

-727 ALSASNDFLKQ
+727 ALSTSNDFLKQ

-753 NLSNITTSKPTED
+753 NLST
-766 KAEIVSDIKT
+766 
-776 KVVTSEK
+776 VVTSEK

-806 AIKKLKEL
+806 AIKKLKQL

-820 ATPTEQETLG
+820 ATPEEQEILG

-838 SEAFDKNNLS
+838 SEVFDKNNSS

-878 PTTVTKAIYKVL
+878 PSTVTKAIYKVL
-890 DKMGFKN
+890 ERMGFKN

-917 MSNSNVYGV
+917 MSNNNVYGV
-926 ELDTISSSI
+926 ELDTISSAI

-940 QKAHIINSPYEDTDL
+940 QKANIINSPYEEADL

-1018 SFRRYMSQRADLLGA
+1018 SFRRYMSQRADLIGA

-1061 VTHIEPSWVNVT
+1061 ITHIEPDWINVT
-1073 TSEDGISLNNYFVE
+1073 TSEDGISLNNYFID
-1087 NPDMIIGGMKNVSG
+1087 NPDMIIGEMKNVSG

-1114 EQFEKLLNNAINN
+1114 DKFEELLNNAISN
-1127 INVSGITFDD
+1127 INTDSISFDNTIIIDD
-1137 NVIDIDSN
+1137 NDEN
-1145 DDTEEVIPA
+1145 EEVIPA
-1154 TADVKNFS
+1154 TSDVKNFS
-1162 YAIIDDK
+1162 YTLVDDK

-1182 LGEVPTKRV
+1182 LGDIPTKRV
-1191 KGLVEIRDCL
+1191 KGMIGIRDCL
-1201 RTLIEYESEDYS
+1201 RTLIEYETEDYS

-1240 RANKLAFEK
+1240 RANRLAFEK

-1318 EEIYDDLRG
+1318 EEIYDALRG
-1327 VIFLNPLYDENNGAD
+1327 VIFLNPLFDENNGAE

-1445 NVKAYKTYGTSRVNG
+1445 NIKAYKTYGTSRVNG

-1470 KDVRVFDYEET
+1470 KDVRIFDYEEL

-1581 KTFEMVAASQESKR
+1581 KTFEMVAAAQESKR

-1617 YLQLYSSANILV
+1617 YLQLYPSANILV
-1629 ATKKDFQTKNRK
+1629 STKKDFQTKNRK

-1647 ATGDYDAI
+1647 ATSDYDAI

-1685 GIQEAKSNIGDNITV
+1685 GIQEAKSKIGDNITV

-1773 KCRYMDEVTGGK
+1773 KCRYMDEITGGK

-1842 SGYRAKTRFAKFY
+1842 YT
-1855 NLPELMTMFK
+1855 L
-1865 EVADIQTADMLKLP
+1865 I
-1879 VPKANYHNVVV
+1879 
-1890 KPSEMQIRMVE
+1890 
-1901 ALSERADKVRNNEV
+1901 
-1915 DPTVDNMLKITNDGR
+1915 GR
-1930 KLALDQRL
+1930 
-1938 IDDTLDDFPESKVN
+1938 
-1952 VCANNVFKIW
+1952 
-1962 QDGIPKKT
+1962 
-1970 TQLIFC
+1970 
-1976 DLSTPSKD
+1976 
-1984 KFNVY
+1984 
-1989 DDIKN
+1989 
-1994 KLIDKG
+1994 
-2000 VPEEEIAFIHD
+2000 
-2011 AKTENQKAELFDK
+2011 
-2024 VRNGEVRVL
+2024 
-2033 FGSTQK
+2033 
-2039 MGAGTNV
+2039 
-2046 QDRIIASHDL
+2046 
-2056 DCPWRPSDLEQ
+2056 
-2067 RLGRTVRQGNTNE
+2067 
-2080 EVEIYRYVTE
+2080 
-2090 KTFDAYLYQLVE
+2090 
-2102 GKQKFASQI
+2102 
-2111 MTSKSPARIAEDI
+2111 
-2124 DETALSYAEIK
+2124 
-2135 MLATGNPYIKEKMD
+2135 
-2149 LDIQVQKLELLK
+2149 
-2161 SSFNSVKYEL
+2161 
-2171 EDKIIKYYPQKIL
+2171 
-2184 ETETV
+2184 
-2189 IEGLKADIKIA
+2189 
-2200 NSNKSDKF
+2200 
-2208 TGLVLNG
+2208 
-2215 QMYSDKKEAGTQLL
+2215 
-2229 EVTKKTKKIKSPK
+2229 
-2242 PTKIGEY
+2242 
-2249 RGFDVLC
+2249 
-2256 VYDIWERQP
+2256 
-2265 YLKLKNNLSHH
+2265 
-2276 LELGSD
+2276 
-2282 TFGNITRLDN
+2282 
-2292 CLNNLTKLLD
+2292 
-2302 SNVAKLDNVKKQLE
+2302 
-2316 NAKEEVKK
+2316 
-2324 PFAQEDELKTKK
+2324 
-2336 ARLYEL
+2336 
-2342 NSMLNLDDTNREKE
+2342 
-2356 ETHYYMEVFTEEDKD
+2356 
-2371 NLIANGFDNYVQK
+2371 
-2384 EDSYIFKVD
+2384 
-2393 ISDKDKIENI
+2393 
-2403 LSSPSQKMC
+2403 
-2412 I
+2412 

>member
-16 TIDKIKASPQEWQN
+16 TIDKIKASPQEWQK
-30 FIKSNAVAYNYKLP
+30 FIKSVAYNYKLS
-44 FCEKIL
+44 FDDKVL
-50 LYAQRPNAKAVLEMQ
+50 LYAQRPNAKAVLELK
-65 QWNKSFNRVVAR
+65 QWNKTFGRVVAK
-77 GVKGIAIYNSNIA
+77 GVKGIAVFNHIPLRHS
-90 QRYLKYYFDVS
+90 LKYYFDIS
-101 DTLPTANSIDVPI
+101 DTLPTNHSVDVPI
-114 WEVDSANYN
+114 WEVNNDNYH
-123 IITDYF
+123 IVTDYF
-129 HNNYDYN
+129 RSNFDYN

-147 NSLSTDIIDD
+147 NSLSSDVIND
-157 YLENNHDV
+157 YLDNNDNE
-165 FSNYSKDNL
+165 FKSYTKDNL
-174 KVSLHELVNNTSSL
+174 LSPLKEVVNNSSSL
-188 LITERLGIN
+188 LIAERLGIN
-197 KNDFYDNDFD
+197 KNDFYDSDFE
-207 FISTC
+207 FISNC
-212 NRDEVIFVGNIV
+212 SQKEINIIGNIV
-224 TNVTSE
+224 TDVSSG

-235 SRLVLLDRRKSYE
+235 SKLVLLDNRRKSYD
-248 NSKGQGQ
+248 NSEGQEQ
-255 WSNLHSTR
+255 RTNLHSTR
-263 GLSSTKSSNR
+263 RLSSTEPSIG
-273 NETSTREVRRDE
+273 NETGTRKVRRDE
-285 VQVSEREQGS
+285 ILVSEGKEEDNLHRVINNG
-295 QVLESV
+295 QV
-301 NIRQTERTS
+301 ERTS

-333 SDRGPESERPNEM
+333 SDRGTENERPNEV
-346 GPDDEQHQEQSRGS
+346 GSIDEQHQEQSRGS
-360 SSEGNSLQ
+360 SGEGNSLQ

-601 INHFEVE
+601 INHFEAE
-608 MLNDNN
+608 MLKDNN

-620 DYVGK
+620 
-625 EITID
+625 
-630 ERLFTIENIKNNKV
+630 
-644 ELRDI
+644 
-649 TNPTSVPIFR
+649 
-659 FESTEFIKHILD
+659 
-671 NNSVEYEYSYK
+671 NNSAEYEYSYK

-718 SKNDFEDKL
+718 SKNDFDDKL
-727 ALSASNDFLKQ
+727 ALSTSNDFLKQ
-738 VKKSEDEVVESESVD
+738 VKNSENEVVESESVD
-753 NLSNITTSKPTED
+753 NLSTVEPTEE
-766 KAEIVSDIKT
+766 KAKIVSDT
-776 KVVTSEK
+776 VVTSEK

-795 GKKEKY
+795 NKKEKY

-820 ATPTEQETLG
+820 ATPEEQETLG

-838 SEAFDKNNLS
+838 SEVFDKNNSS

-878 PTTVTKAIYKVL
+878 PSTVTKAIYKVL
-890 DKMGFKN
+890 ERMGFKN
-897 GNILEPSCGVG
+897 GNILEPSCGIG
-908 NFIGMLPKE
+908 NFIGMLPEK

-940 QKAHIINSPYEDTDL
+940 QKANIINSPYEDTDL

-967 PFGDFKVVDKKYDKY
+967 PFGDFKVIDKKYDKY

-1018 SFRRYMSQRADLLGA
+1018 SFRRYLCQRADLLGA

-1054 FFKKRSN
+1054 FFKRRSN

-1073 TSEDGISLNNYFVE
+1073 TLEDGISLNNYFVD
-1087 NPDMIIGGMKNVSG
+1087 NPNMIIGEMKNVSG

-1114 EQFEKLLNNAINN
+1114 DKFEELLNNAISN
-1127 INVSGITFDD
+1127 INTDSISFDNTIIIDD
-1137 NVIDIDSN
+1137 NDVN
-1145 DDTEEVIPA
+1145 EEVIPA
-1154 TADVKNFS
+1154 TSDVKNFS
-1162 YAIIDDK
+1162 YTLVDDK

-1182 LGEVPTKRV
+1182 LGDIPTKRV
-1191 KGLVEIRDCL
+1191 KGMIGIRDCL
-1201 RTLIEYESEDYS
+1201 RTLIEYETEDYS

-1227 YDNFTKDY
+1227 YDNFTKEF
-1235 GAITS
+1235 GLINS
-1240 RANKLAFEK
+1240 RANRMVF
-1249 DSSYY
+1249 DDDNSYY
-1254 LLSSLENID
+1254 LLSSLENLD
-1263 KNNVVHKADI
+1263 ENNNLKSKADI

-1287 VDTSVEALTVSISEK
+1287 VDTSVEALTVSISER

-1309 MQELVGKTE
+1309 MQNLVGKTE
-1318 EEIYDDLRG
+1318 EEIYNDLQG
-1327 VIFLNPLYDENNGAD
+1327 IMFLNPLYSETNGQD
-1342 KYINADEY
+1342 KYLNADEY

-1359 AVATKLAESN
+1359 NIVKQLVDIH
-1369 PEYNINVMA
+1369 PEYNINVIA
-1378 LKDVQPEELSASEI
+1378 LEKVQPKDLSASEI

-1402 PKYVEQF
+1402 SKYVEQF
-1409 VHELM
+1409 VHELL
-1414 ETPFYAKGIIKV
+1414 ETPSYAKNSIKV
-1426 NYISVTGE
+1426 NYISYTGE
-1434 WNIQGKSSDRS
+1434 WDIQGKSYDRG
-1445 NVKAYKTYGTSRVNG
+1445 NVKAYKTYGTSRVNA

-1470 KDVRVFDYEET
+1470 KDVRIFDYEEL
-1481 PDGKKRAILNKK
+1481 PDGKKKAILNKK
-1493 ETTIAQSKQETI
+1493 ETTIAQSKQELI

-1511 WIFKDPTRRNDLCE
+1511 WIFKDQDRRNDLCN
-1525 IYNKRFNSNR
+1525 IYNHKFNSTR

-1547 GMNPDITLKEH
+1547 GMNPDITLREH
-1558 QINAVARI
+1558 QINAIARI

-1581 KTFEMVAASQESKR
+1581 KTFEMVAAAQESKR

-1609 LTEQWAKE
+1609 LTEQWARE
-1617 YLQLYSSANILV
+1617 YLQLYPSANILV
-1629 ATKKDFQTKNRK
+1629 STKKDFQTKNRK
-1641 RFCSRI
+1641 KFCSKI

-1675 LEEQLNDVLV
+1675 LKEQLNEIVI
-1685 GIQEAKSNIGDNITV
+1685 GIQEAKSKIGDNITV

-1785 GIIFATGTP
+1785 GIVFATGTP

-1801 LYTIQRYLQYNTLD
+1801 LYTIQRYLQYNTLAD
-1815 ENHLLHFDEWAS
+1815 NQLLHFDEWAS

-1890 KPSEMQIRMVE
+1890 KPSERQIEMVQS
-1901 ALSERADKVRNNEV
+1901 LSERADKVRNNEV
-1915 DPTVDNMLKITNDGR
+1915 DQSVDNMLKITNDGR

-1938 IDDTLDDFPESKVN
+1938 IDDSLEDFEGSKVN
-1952 VCANNVFKIW
+1952 VCANNVYNIW
-1962 QDGIPKKT
+1962 KDGIEDKT
-1970 TQLIFC
+1970 TQLVFC
-1976 DLSTPSKD
+1976 DLSTPSKE

-1989 DDIKN
+1989 DDIKS
-1994 KLIDKG
+1994 KLISKG
-2000 VPEEEIAFIHD
+2000 IPENEIAFIHD
-2011 AKTENQKAELFDK
+2011 AKTEKQKDELFSK
-2024 VRNGEVRVL
+2024 VRSGEVRVL

-2067 RLGRTVRQGNTNE
+2067 RLGRTVRQGNMNK
-2080 EVEIYRYVTE
+2080 EVDIYRYVTE
-2090 KTFDAYLYQLVE
+2090 QTFDAYLYQLVE

-2111 MTSKSPARIAEDI
+2111 MTSKTPVRIADDI
-2124 DETALSYAEIK
+2124 DEAALSYAEIK

-2161 SSFNSVKYEL
+2161 SNFMSTKYEL
-2171 EDKIIKYYPQKIL
+2171 EDKISKYYPQEIL
-2184 ETETV
+2184 KGETV
-2189 IEGLKADIKIA
+2189 IAGLQADINVVNVK
-2200 NSNKSDKF
+2200 KSDEF
-2208 TGLVLNG
+2208 SGMVLNS
-2215 QMYSDKKEAGTQLL
+2215 QMYADKKEAGIQLL
-2229 EVTKKTKKIKSPK
+2229 EITKKIKDTK
-2242 PTKIGEY
+2242 PSKIGEY

-2256 VYDIWERQP
+2256 AYDFWERKP

-2276 LELGSD
+2276 LEIGTD
-2282 TFGNITRLDN
+2282 TFGNITRMDN
-2292 CLNNLTKLLD
+2292 CLNSLSKLLD
-2302 SNVAKLDNVKKQLE
+2302 ENKVKLENIKIQLE
-2316 NAKEEVKK
+2316 NAKEEVNK
-2324 PFAQEDELKTKK
+2324 PFPEAKELEIKK
-2336 ARLYEL
+2336 ARLTEL
-2342 NSMLNLDDTNREKE
+2342 NSMLNLDTNREEKE
-2356 ETHYYMEVFTEEDKD
+2356 ETPYYKEVFSEEDKD
-2371 NLIANGFDNYVQK
+2371 TLVQNGFDNYVQK

>member
-263 GLSSTKSSNR
+263 GLSGTKSSNR
-273 NETSTREVRRDE
+273 NETGTREVRRDE

-328 GERGT
+328 GDRGT
-333 SDRGPESERPNEM
+333 SDRGTESERPNEV
-346 GPDDEQHQEQSRGS
+346 GSVDEQHQEQSRGS
-360 SSEGNSLQ
+360 SGEGNSLQ
-368 LTETIK
+368 LTDTIK

-408 PEEVITSIIQYGG
+408 PEEVITSIMQYGG

-515 MDKYVEKTLADKIE
+515 MDKYVEKTLDDKIE

-601 INHFEVE
+601 INHFEAE
-608 MLNDNN
+608 MLKDNN

-620 DYVGK
+620 
-625 EITID
+625 
-630 ERLFTIENIKNNKV
+630 
-644 ELRDI
+644 
-649 TNPTSVPIFR
+649 
-659 FESTEFIKHILD
+659 
-671 NNSVEYEYSYK
+671 NNSAEYEYSYK

-727 ALSASNDFLKQ
+727 ALSTSNDFLKQ

-753 NLSNITTSKPTED
+753 NLST
-766 KAEIVSDIKT
+766 
-776 KVVTSEK
+776 VVTSEK

-806 AIKKLKEL
+806 AIKKLKQL

-820 ATPTEQETLG
+820 ATPEEQEILG

-838 SEAFDKNNLS
+838 SEVFDKNNSS

-878 PTTVTKAIYKVL
+878 PSTVTKAIYKVL
-890 DKMGFKN
+890 ERMGFKN

-917 MSNSNVYGV
+917 MSNNNVYGV
-926 ELDTISSSI
+926 ELDTISSAI

-940 QKAHIINSPYEDTDL
+940 QKANIINSPYEEADL

-1018 SFRRYMSQRADLLGA
+1018 SFRRYMSQRADLIGA

-1061 VTHIEPSWVNVT
+1061 ITHIEPDWINVT
-1073 TSEDGISLNNYFVE
+1073 TSEDGISLNNYFID
-1087 NPDMIIGGMKNVSG
+1087 NPDMIIGEMKNVSG

-1114 EQFEKLLNNAINN
+1114 DKFEELLNNAISN
-1127 INVSGITFDD
+1127 INTDSISFDNTIIIDD
-1137 NVIDIDSN
+1137 NDEN
-1145 DDTEEVIPA
+1145 EEVIPA
-1154 TADVKNFS
+1154 TSDVKNFS
-1162 YAIIDDK
+1162 YTLVDDK

-1182 LGEVPTKRV
+1182 LGDIPTKRV
-1191 KGLVEIRDCL
+1191 KGMIGIRDCL
-1201 RTLIEYESEDYS
+1201 RTLIEYETEDYS

-1240 RANKLAFEK
+1240 RANRLAFEK

-1318 EEIYDDLRG
+1318 EEIYDALRG
-1327 VIFLNPLYDENNGAD
+1327 VIFLNPLFDENNGAE

-1445 NVKAYKTYGTSRVNG
+1445 NIKAYKTYGTSRVNG

-1470 KDVRVFDYEET
+1470 KDVRIFDYEEL

-1581 KTFEMVAASQESKR
+1581 KTFEMVAAAQESKR

-1617 YLQLYSSANILV
+1617 YLQLYPSANILV
-1629 ATKKDFQTKNRK
+1629 STKKDFQTKNRK

-1647 ATGDYDAI
+1647 ATSDYDAI

-1685 GIQEAKSNIGDNITV
+1685 GIQEAKSKIGDNITV

-1773 KCRYMDEVTGGK
+1773 KCRYMDEITGGK

-1962 QDGIPKKT
+1962 QDGISKKT

-2011 AKTENQKAELFDK
+2011 AKTENQKAELFEK

-2171 EDKIIKYYPQKIL
+2171 EDKIIKYYPQEIL
-2184 ETETV
+2184 KTETV

-2229 EVTKKTKKIKSPK
+2229 EVTKKIKSPK

-2302 SNVAKLDNVKKQLE
+2302 NNVAKLDNVKNQLE

-2324 PFAQEDELKTKK
+2324 PFAQEEELKTKK
-2336 ARLYEL
+2336 ARLYKL
-2342 NSMLNLDDTNREKE
+2342 NSMLNLDDTNRTEKK
-2356 ETHYYMEVFTEEDKD
+2356 ETPYYKEVFSEEDKD
-2371 NLIANGFDNYVQK
+2371 TLVQNGFDNYVQK

>member
-16 TIDKIKASPQEWQN
+16 TIDKIKASPQEWQK
-30 FIKSNAVAYNYKLP
+30 FIKSVAYNYKLS
-44 FCEKIL
+44 FDDKVL
-50 LYAQRPNAKAVLEMQ
+50 LYAQRPNAKAVLELK
-65 QWNKSFNRVVAR
+65 QWNKTFGRVVAK
-77 GVKGIAIYNSNIA
+77 GVKGIAVFNHIPLRHS
-90 QRYLKYYFDVS
+90 LKYYFDIS
-101 DTLPTANSIDVPI
+101 DTLPTNHSVDVPI
-114 WEVDSANYN
+114 WEVNNDNYH
-123 IITDYF
+123 IVTDYF
-129 HNNYDYN
+129 RSNFDYN

-147 NSLSTDIIDD
+147 NSLSSDVIND
-157 YLENNHDV
+157 YLDNNDNE
-165 FSNYSKDNL
+165 FKSYTKDNL
-174 KVSLHELVNNTSSL
+174 LSPLKEVVNNSSSL
-188 LITERLGIN
+188 LIAERLGIN
-197 KNDFYDNDFD
+197 KNDFYDSDFE
-207 FISTC
+207 FISNC
-212 NRDEVIFVGNIV
+212 SQKEINIIGNIV
-224 TNVTSE
+224 TDVSSG

-235 SRLVLLDRRKSYE
+235 SKLVLLDNRRKSYD
-248 NSKGQGQ
+248 NSEGQEQ
-255 WSNLHSTR
+255 RTNLCSTR
-263 GLSSTKSSNR
+263 RLSSTKSSFR
-273 NETSTREVRRDE
+273 NETGTRKVRRDE
-285 VQVSEREQGS
+285 ILVSEGKEEDNLHRVINNG
-295 QVLESV
+295 QV
-301 NIRQTERTS
+301 ERTS

-333 SDRGPESERPNEM
+333 SDRGTENERPNEV
-346 GPDDEQHQEQSRGS
+346 GSVDEQHQEQSRGS

-504 ILTDKY
+504 IMTDKY

-529 TENKNNNIKN
+529 AESKN
-539 KDYSFDYQLLDRLRS
+539 K
-554 DCRYYLDGHRNP
+554 
-566 DLLWAGSVEEQIKEM
+566 
-581 RKLYNSFPS
+581 
-590 DKKPQWITEED
+590 
-601 INHFEVE
+601 
-608 MLNDNN
+608 
-614 INIDLE
+614 
-620 DYVGK
+620 
-625 EITID
+625 
-630 ERLFTIENIKNNKV
+630 
-644 ELRDI
+644 
-649 TNPTSVPIFR
+649 
-659 FESTEFIKHILD
+659 STEFIKNILD
-671 NNSVEYEYSYK
+671 NNSAEYEYSYK

-698 VDGDNVVIADVNY
+698 VNDDSVVIADVNY

-718 SKNDFEDKL
+718 SKSDFEDKL
-727 ALSASNDFLKQ
+727 SLSTSNDFLKQ
-738 VKKSEDEVVESESVD
+738 VKNSEDEVVESESVD
-753 NLSNITTSKPTED
+753 NLSTVEPTEE
-766 KAEIVSDIKT
+766 KTEIESDIKT

-814 EKENRL
+814 DKENRL
-820 ATPTEQETLG
+820 ATPEEQEILG

-838 SEAFDKNNLS
+838 SEAFDKKNSS
-848 WTNEYNELSSLLS
+848 WSNEYNELSSLLS

-995 DKLRPNG
+995 DKLRPAG

-1018 SFRRYMSQRADLLGA
+1018 SFRRYLSQKADLLGA

-1040 FSSLAGTEVTSDIL
+1040 FSSLAGTDVTSDIL

-1087 NPDMIIGGMKNVSG
+1087 NPSMIIGEMKNVSG

-1114 EQFEKLLNNAINN
+1114 DQFEELLNNAINN
-1127 INVSGITFDD
+1127 INISGITFDD

-1162 YAIIDDK
+1162 YAIVDDK

-1191 KGLVEIRDCL
+1191 KGLVDIRDCL

-1240 RANKLAFEK
+1240 RANRLAFDK

-1350 LSGNVREKL
+1350 LSGNVREKF

-1511 WIFKDPTRRNDLCE
+1511 WIFKNPTRRNDLCE

-1547 GMNPDITLKEH
+1547 GMNPDIALREH

-1617 YLQLYSSANILV
+1617 YLQLYPSANILV

-1675 LEEQLNDVLV
+1675 LEEQLNDVLI
-1685 GIQEAKSNIGDNITV
+1685 GIQEAKSKIGDNITV

-1801 LYTIQRYLQYNTLD
+1801 LYTIQRYLQYNTLA

-1962 QDGIPKKT
+1962 QDGVPKKT

-2011 AKTENQKAELFDK
+2011 AKTENQKAELFEK
-2024 VRNGEVRVL
+2024 VRNGDVRVL

-2046 QDRIIASHDL
+2046 QDKIIASHDL

-2229 EVTKKTKKIKSPK
+2229 EVTKKIKSPK

-2302 SNVAKLDNVKKQLE
+2302 SNVAKLDNVKNQLE

-2324 PFAQEDELKTKK
+2324 PFAQEEELKTKK

-2356 ETHYYMEVFTEEDKD
+2356 ETPYYKEVFTEEDKD

-2403 LSSPSQKMC
+2403 LSSPSQKLC

>member
-263 GLSSTKSSNR
+263 GLSGTKSSNR
-273 NETSTREVRRDE
+273 NETGTREVRRDE

-328 GERGT
+328 GDRGT
-333 SDRGPESERPNEM
+333 SDRGTESERPNEV
-346 GPDDEQHQEQSRGS
+346 GSVDEQHQEQSRGS
-360 SSEGNSLQ
+360 SGEGNSLQ
-368 LTETIK
+368 LTDTIK

-408 PEEVITSIIQYGG
+408 PEEVITSIMQYGG

-515 MDKYVEKTLADKIE
+515 MDKYVEKTLDDKIE

-601 INHFEVE
+601 INHFEAE
-608 MLNDNN
+608 MLKDNN

-620 DYVGK
+620 
-625 EITID
+625 
-630 ERLFTIENIKNNKV
+630 
-644 ELRDI
+644 
-649 TNPTSVPIFR
+649 
-659 FESTEFIKHILD
+659 
-671 NNSVEYEYSYK
+671 NNSAEYEYSYK

-727 ALSASNDFLKQ
+727 ALSTSNDFLKQ

-753 NLSNITTSKPTED
+753 NLST
-766 KAEIVSDIKT
+766 
-776 KVVTSEK
+776 VVTSEK

-806 AIKKLKEL
+806 AIKKLKQL

-820 ATPTEQETLG
+820 ATPEEQEILG

-838 SEAFDKNNLS
+838 SEVFDKNNSS

-878 PTTVTKAIYKVL
+878 PSTVTKAIYKVL
-890 DKMGFKN
+890 ERMGFKN

-917 MSNSNVYGV
+917 MSNNNVYGV
-926 ELDTISSSI
+926 ELDTISSAI

-940 QKAHIINSPYEDTDL
+940 QKANIINSPYEEADL

-1018 SFRRYMSQRADLLGA
+1018 SFRRYMSQRADLIGA

-1061 VTHIEPSWVNVT
+1061 ITHIEPDWINVT
-1073 TSEDGISLNNYFVE
+1073 TSEDGISLNNYFID
-1087 NPDMIIGGMKNVSG
+1087 NPDMIIGEMKNVSG

-1114 EQFEKLLNNAINN
+1114 DKFEELLNNAISN
-1127 INVSGITFDD
+1127 INTDSISFDNTIIIDD
-1137 NVIDIDSN
+1137 NDEN
-1145 DDTEEVIPA
+1145 EEVIPA
-1154 TADVKNFS
+1154 TSDVKNFS
-1162 YAIIDDK
+1162 YTLVDDK

-1182 LGEVPTKRV
+1182 LGDIPTKRV
-1191 KGLVEIRDCL
+1191 KGMIGIRDCL
-1201 RTLIEYESEDYS
+1201 RTLIEYETEDYS

-1240 RANKLAFEK
+1240 RANRLAFEK

-1318 EEIYDDLRG
+1318 EEIYDALRG
-1327 VIFLNPLYDENNGAD
+1327 VIFLNPLFDENNGAE

-1445 NVKAYKTYGTSRVNG
+1445 NIKAYKTYGTSRVNG

-1470 KDVRVFDYEET
+1470 KDVRIFDYEEL

-1581 KTFEMVAASQESKR
+1581 KTFEMVAAAQESKR

-1617 YLQLYSSANILV
+1617 YLQLYPSANILV
-1629 ATKKDFQTKNRK
+1629 STKKDFQTKNRK

-1647 ATGDYDAI
+1647 ATSDYDAI

-1685 GIQEAKSNIGDNITV
+1685 GIQEAKSKIGDNITV

-1773 KCRYMDEVTGGK
+1773 KCRYMDEITGGK

-1962 QDGIPKKT
+1962 QDGISKKT

-2011 AKTENQKAELFDK
+2011 AKTENQKAELFEK

-2056 DCPWRPSDLEQ
+2056 DCPWRPSDV
-2067 RLGRTVRQGNTNE
+2067 GRILRTFKIKKNV
-2080 EVEIYRYVTE
+2080 EVT
-2090 KTFDAYLYQLVE
+2090 DN
-2102 GKQKFASQI
+2102 G
-2111 MTSKSPARIAEDI
+2111 
-2124 DETALSYAEIK
+2124 
-2135 MLATGNPYIKEKMD
+2135 
-2149 LDIQVQKLELLK
+2149 
-2161 SSFNSVKYEL
+2161 
-2171 EDKIIKYYPQKIL
+2171 KIII
-2184 ETETV
+2184 
-2189 IEGLKADIKIA
+2189 
-2200 NSNKSDKF
+2200 
-2208 TGLVLNG
+2208 
-2215 QMYSDKKEAGTQLL
+2215 
-2229 EVTKKTKKIKSPK
+2229 
-2242 PTKIGEY
+2242 
-2249 RGFDVLC
+2249 
-2256 VYDIWERQP
+2256 
-2265 YLKLKNNLSHH
+2265 
-2276 LELGSD
+2276 
-2282 TFGNITRLDN
+2282 
-2292 CLNNLTKLLD
+2292 
-2302 SNVAKLDNVKKQLE
+2302 
-2316 NAKEEVKK
+2316 
-2324 PFAQEDELKTKK
+2324 
-2336 ARLYEL
+2336 
-2342 NSMLNLDDTNREKE
+2342 
-2356 ETHYYMEVFTEEDKD
+2356 
-2371 NLIANGFDNYVQK
+2371 
-2384 EDSYIFKVD
+2384 
-2393 ISDKDKIENI
+2393 
-2403 LSSPSQKMC
+2403 
-2412 I
+2412 

>member
-65 QWNKSFNRVVAR
+65 QWNKSFNRVVAK

-263 GLSSTKSSNR
+263 GLSGTKSSNR
-273 NETSTREVRRDE
+273 NETGTRELRRDE

-328 GERGT
+328 GDRGT
-333 SDRGPESERPNEM
+333 SDRGTESERPNEV
-346 GPDDEQHQEQSRGS
+346 GSVDEQHQEQSRGS

-408 PEEVITSIIQYGG
+408 PEEVITSIIQYGS

-439 KKENADFLKDEYGSG
+439 KKENADFLKNEYGSG

-581 RKLYNSFPS
+581 HKLYNSFPS

-601 INHFEVE
+601 INHFEAE

-620 DYVGK
+620 
-625 EITID
+625 
-630 ERLFTIENIKNNKV
+630 
-644 ELRDI
+644 
-649 TNPTSVPIFR
+649 
-659 FESTEFIKHILD
+659 

-718 SKNDFEDKL
+718 SKNDFDDKL
-727 ALSASNDFLKQ
+727 ALSTSNDFLKQ

-753 NLSNITTSKPTED
+753 NLSTVEPTEE
-766 KAEIVSDIKT
+766 KAEIVSDT
-776 KVVTSEK
+776 VVTSEK

-795 GKKEKY
+795 NKKEKY

-820 ATPTEQETLG
+820 ATPEEQETLG

-838 SEAFDKNNLS
+838 SEAFDKNNSS
-848 WTNEYNELSSLLS
+848 WINEYNELSSLLS

-1018 SFRRYMSQRADLLGA
+1018 SFRRYLSQRADLLGA

-1087 NPDMIIGGMKNVSG
+1087 NPDMIIGEMKNVSG
-1101 RFGLTSECVLDDK
+1101 RYGLTSECVLDDK
-1114 EQFEKLLNNAINN
+1114 EQFEELLNNAINN

-1145 DDTEEVIPA
+1145 DDIEEVIPA

-1162 YAIIDDK
+1162 YAIVDDK

-1191 KGLVEIRDCL
+1191 KGLVDIRDCL

-1240 RANKLAFEK
+1240 RANRLAFEK

-1350 LSGNVREKL
+1350 LSGNVREKF

-1414 ETPFYAKGIIKV
+1414 ETPFYLKGIIKV

-1470 KDVRVFDYEET
+1470 KDVRIFDYEEL
-1481 PDGKKRAILNKK
+1481 PDGKKKAILNKK
-1493 ETTIAQSKQETI
+1493 ETTIAQSKQELI

-1617 YLQLYSSANILV
+1617 YLQLYPSANILV

-1685 GIQEAKSNIGDNITV
+1685 GIQEAKSKIGDNITV

-1801 LYTIQRYLQYNTLD
+1801 LYTIQRYLQYNTLA

-1962 QDGIPKKT
+1962 QDGVPKKT

-2011 AKTENQKAELFDK
+2011 AKTENQKAELFEK
-2024 VRNGEVRVL
+2024 VRNGDVRVL

-2067 RLGRTVRQGNTNE
+2067 RLGRTVRQGNTND

-2229 EVTKKTKKIKSPK
+2229 EVTKKIKSPK

-2302 SNVAKLDNVKKQLE
+2302 SNVAKLDNVKNQLE

-2324 PFAQEDELKTKK
+2324 PFAQEEELKTKK

-2356 ETHYYMEVFTEEDKD
+2356 ETPYYKEVFTEEDKD

>member
-30 FIKSNAVAYNYKLP
+30 FIKSVAYNYKLS
-44 FCEKIL
+44 FDDKVL
-50 LYAQRPNAKAVLEMQ
+50 LYAQRPNAKAVLELN
-65 QWNKSFNRVVAR
+65 QWNKIFGRVVTK
-77 GVKGIAIYNSNIA
+77 GVKGIAVFNNIPL
-90 QRYLKYYFDVS
+90 RHSLKYYFDIS
-101 DTLPTANSIDVPI
+101 DTLPTNHSVDVPI
-114 WEVDSANYN
+114 WEINNDNYH
-123 IITDYF
+123 IVTDYF
-129 HNNYDYN
+129 RSNFDYN

-147 NSLSTDIIDD
+147 NSLSSDVIND
-157 YLENNHDV
+157 YLDNNDNE
-165 FSNYSKDNL
+165 FKSYTKDNL
-174 KVSLHELVNNTSSL
+174 LSPLKEVVNNSSSL
-188 LITERLGIN
+188 LIAERLGIN
-197 KNDFYDNDFD
+197 KNDFYDSDFE
-207 FISTC
+207 FISNC
-212 NRDEVIFVGNIV
+212 SHKEINIIGNIV
-224 TNVTSE
+224 TDVSSG

-235 SRLVLLDRRKSYE
+235 SKLVLLDNRRKSYD
-248 NSKGQGQ
+248 NSEGQEQ
-255 WSNLHSTR
+255 RTNLHSAR
-263 GLSSTKSSNR
+263 GLSSTEPSIG
-273 NETSTREVRRDE
+273 NETGTRKVRRDE
-285 VQVSEREQGS
+285 ILVSEGKEEDNLHRVIDNG
-295 QVLESV
+295 QV
-301 NIRQTERTS
+301 ERTS

-328 GERGT
+328 GDRGT
-333 SDRGPESERPNEM
+333 SDRGTESERPNEV
-346 GPDDEQHQEQSRGS
+346 GSVDEQHQEQSRGS
-360 SSEGNSLQ
+360 SGEGNSLQ
-368 LTETIK
+368 LTDTIK

-529 TENKNNNIKN
+529 TENKNK
-539 KDYSFDYQLLDRLRS
+539 
-554 DCRYYLDGHRNP
+554 
-566 DLLWAGSVEEQIKEM
+566 
-581 RKLYNSFPS
+581 

-601 INHFEVE
+601 INHFEAE
-608 MLNDNN
+608 MLKDNN

-620 DYVGK
+620 
-625 EITID
+625 
-630 ERLFTIENIKNNKV
+630 
-644 ELRDI
+644 
-649 TNPTSVPIFR
+649 
-659 FESTEFIKHILD
+659 

-718 SKNDFEDKL
+718 SKNDFDDKL
-727 ALSASNDFLKQ
+727 ALSTSNDFLKQ

-753 NLSNITTSKPTED
+753 NLSTVEPTEE
-766 KAEIVSDIKT
+766 KAEIVSDT
-776 KVVTSEK
+776 VVTSEK

-795 GKKEKY
+795 NKKEKY

-820 ATPTEQETLG
+820 ATPEEQETLG

-838 SEAFDKNNLS
+838 SEAFDKNNSS

-861 SDEYSSARESTL
+861 PDEYSSARESTL

-890 DKMGFKN
+890 DRMGFKN

-908 NFIGMLPKE
+908 NFIGMLPTE

-940 QKAHIINSPYEDTDL
+940 QKANIINSPYEDTDL

-1033 IRLPNHT
+1033 IRLPNYT

-1087 NPDMIIGGMKNVSG
+1087 NPNMIIGEMKNVSG

-1114 EQFEKLLNNAINN
+1114 DKFEELLNNAISN
-1127 INVSGITFDD
+1127 INTDSISFDNTIIIDD
-1137 NVIDIDSN
+1137 NDEN
-1145 DDTEEVIPA
+1145 EEVIPA
-1154 TADVKNFS
+1154 TSDVKNFS
-1162 YAIIDDK
+1162 YTLVDDK

-1182 LGEVPTKRV
+1182 LGDIPTKRV
-1191 KGLVEIRDCL
+1191 KGMIGIRDCL
-1201 RTLIEYESEDYS
+1201 RTLIEYETEDYS

-1227 YDNFTKDY
+1227 YDNFTKEF
-1235 GAITS
+1235 GLINS
-1240 RANKLAFEK
+1240 RANRMVF
-1249 DSSYY
+1249 DDDNSYY
-1254 LLSSLENID
+1254 LLSSLENLD
-1263 KNNVVHKADI
+1263 ENNNLKSKADI

-1287 VDTSVEALTVSISEK
+1287 VDTSVEALTVSISER

-1309 MQELVGKTE
+1309 MQNLVGKTE
-1318 EEIYDDLRG
+1318 EEIYNDLQG
-1327 VIFLNPLYDENNGAD
+1327 IIFLNPLYSETNGQD
-1342 KYINADEY
+1342 KYLNADEY

-1359 AVATKLAESN
+1359 NIVKQLVDIH
-1369 PEYNINVMA
+1369 PEYNINVIA
-1378 LKDVQPEELSASEI
+1378 LEKVQPKDLSASEI

-1547 GMNPDITLKEH
+1547 GMNSDITLKEH

-1617 YLQLYSSANILV
+1617 YLQLYPSANILV

-1685 GIQEAKSNIGDNITV
+1685 GIQEAKSKIGDNITV

-1938 IDDTLDDFPESKVN
+1938 IDNTLDDFPESKVN

-2011 AKTENQKAELFDK
+2011 AKTENQKAELFEK
-2024 VRNGEVRVL
+2024 VRNGDVRVL

-2046 QDRIIASHDL
+2046 QDKIIASHDL

-2229 EVTKKTKKIKSPK
+2229 EVTKKIKSPK

-2302 SNVAKLDNVKKQLE
+2302 SNVAKLDNVKNQLE

-2324 PFAQEDELKTKK
+2324 PFAQEEELKTKK

-2356 ETHYYMEVFTEEDKD
+2356 ETPYYKEVFTEEDKD

>member
-65 QWNKSFNRVVAR
+65 QWNKSFNRVVAK

-263 GLSSTKSSNR
+263 GLSGTKSSNR
-273 NETSTREVRRDE
+273 NETGTREVRRDE

-328 GERGT
+328 GDRGT
-333 SDRGPESERPNEM
+333 SDRGTESERPNEV
-346 GPDDEQHQEQSRGS
+346 GSVDEQHQEQSRGS

-374 PLIEYDEQINSIEQE
+374 PLIEYDEQINCIEQE

-504 ILTDKY
+504 IMTDKY

-601 INHFEVE
+601 INHFEAE
-608 MLNDNN
+608 MLKDNN

-620 DYVGK
+620 
-625 EITID
+625 
-630 ERLFTIENIKNNKV
+630 
-644 ELRDI
+644 
-649 TNPTSVPIFR
+649 
-659 FESTEFIKHILD
+659 
-671 NNSVEYEYSYK
+671 NNSAEYEYSYK

-727 ALSASNDFLKQ
+727 ALSTSNDFLKQ
-738 VKKSEDEVVESESVD
+738 VKKSEDKVVESESVD
-753 NLSNITTSKPTED
+753 NLSNITTSEPTVD
-766 KAEIVSDIKT
+766 KAEIVSDIIT
-776 KVVTSEK
+776 TVVTSEK

-795 GKKEKY
+795 NKKEKY

-820 ATPTEQETLG
+820 ATLEEQETLG

-838 SEAFDKNNLS
+838 SEAFDKNNSS

-878 PTTVTKAIYKVL
+878 PSTVTKAIYKVL

-1018 SFRRYMSQRADLLGA
+1018 SFRRYLSQRADLLGA

-1087 NPDMIIGGMKNVSG
+1087 NPCMIIGEMKNVSG

-1114 EQFEKLLNNAINN
+1114 DQFEELLNNAINN
-1127 INVSGITFDD
+1127 INISGITFDD

-1162 YAIIDDK
+1162 YAIIDNK

-1191 KGLVEIRDCL
+1191 KGLVDIRDCL

-1240 RANKLAFEK
+1240 RANRLAFEK

-1327 VIFLNPLYDENNGAD
+1327 VIFLNPLFDENNGAD

-1547 GMNPDITLKEH
+1547 GMNPDIALREH

-1617 YLQLYSSANILV
+1617 YLQLYPSANILV

-1675 LEEQLNDVLV
+1675 LEEQLNDVLI
-1685 GIQEAKSNIGDNITV
+1685 GIQEAKSKIGDNITV

-1801 LYTIQRYLQYNTLD
+1801 LYTIQRYLQYNTLA

-1962 QDGIPKKT
+1962 QDGISKKT

-2011 AKTENQKAELFDK
+2011 AKTENQKAELFEK
-2024 VRNGEVRVL
+2024 VRNGDVRIL
-2033 FGSTQK
+2033 CGSTQK

-2067 RLGRTVRQGNTNE
+2067 RLGRTVRQGNTND

-2229 EVTKKTKKIKSPK
+2229 EVTKKIKSPK

-2256 VYDIWERQP
+2256 VYDIWQRQP

-2302 SNVAKLDNVKKQLE
+2302 SNVAKLDNVKNQLK

-2324 PFAQEDELKTKK
+2324 PFAQDEELKAKK

-2356 ETHYYMEVFTEEDKD
+2356 ETPYYKEVFTEEDKD

>member
-263 GLSSTKSSNR
+263 GLSGTKSSNR
-273 NETSTREVRRDE
+273 NETGTREVRRDE

-328 GERGT
+328 GDRGT
-333 SDRGPESERPNEM
+333 SDRGTESERPNEV
-346 GPDDEQHQEQSRGS
+346 GSVDEQHQEQSRGS
-360 SSEGNSLQ
+360 SGEGNSLQ
-368 LTETIK
+368 LTDTIN

-408 PEEVITSIIQYGG
+408 PEEVITSIMQYGG

-515 MDKYVEKTLADKIE
+515 MDKYVEKTLDDKIE

-601 INHFEVE
+601 INHFEAE
-608 MLNDNN
+608 MFKDNN

-620 DYVGK
+620 
-625 EITID
+625 
-630 ERLFTIENIKNNKV
+630 
-644 ELRDI
+644 
-649 TNPTSVPIFR
+649 
-659 FESTEFIKHILD
+659 
-671 NNSVEYEYSYK
+671 NNSAEYEYSYK

-727 ALSASNDFLKQ
+727 ALSTSNDFLKQ

-753 NLSNITTSKPTED
+753 NLST
-766 KAEIVSDIKT
+766 
-776 KVVTSEK
+776 VVTSEK

-806 AIKKLKEL
+806 AIKKLKQL

-820 ATPTEQETLG
+820 ATPEEQEILG

-838 SEAFDKNNLS
+838 SEVFDKNNSS

-861 SDEYSSARESTL
+861 PDEYSSARESTL

-878 PTTVTKAIYKVL
+878 PSTVTKAIYKVL
-890 DKMGFKN
+890 DKMGFKS

-908 NFIGMLPKE
+908 NFIGMLPTE

-1018 SFRRYMSQRADLLGA
+1018 SFRRYLSQRADLLGA

-1073 TSEDGISLNNYFVE
+1073 TFEDGISLNNYFVE
-1087 NPDMIIGGMKNVSG
+1087 NPDMIIGEMKNVSG

-1114 EQFEKLLNNAINN
+1114 EQFEELLNNAINN

-1162 YAIIDDK
+1162 YAIVDDK

-1191 KGLVEIRDCL
+1191 KGLVDIRDCL

-1240 RANKLAFEK
+1240 RANRLAFEK

-1350 LSGNVREKL
+1350 LSGNVREKF

-1414 ETPFYAKGIIKV
+1414 ETPFYLKGIIKV

-1617 YLQLYSSANILV
+1617 YLQLYPSANILV

-1685 GIQEAKSNIGDNITV
+1685 GIQEAKSKIGDNITV

-1801 LYTIQRYLQYNTLD
+1801 LYTIQRYLQYNTLA

-1962 QDGIPKKT
+1962 QDGVPKKT

-1976 DLSTPSKD
+1976 DLSTPSND

-2011 AKTENQKAELFDK
+2011 AKTENQKAELFEK
-2024 VRNGEVRVL
+2024 VRNGDVRVL

-2046 QDRIIASHDL
+2046 QDKIIASHDL

-2229 EVTKKTKKIKSPK
+2229 EVTKKIKSPK

-2265 YLKLKNNLSHH
+2265 FLKLKNNLSHH

-2302 SNVAKLDNVKKQLE
+2302 SNVAKLDNVKNQLE

-2324 PFAQEDELKTKK
+2324 PFAQEEELKTKK

-2342 NSMLNLDDTNREKE
+2342 NSMLNLDDTNRTEKK
-2356 ETHYYMEVFTEEDKD
+2356 ETPYYKEVFSEEDKD
-2371 NLIANGFDNYVQK
+2371 TLVQNGFDNYVQK

>member
-16 TIDKIKASPQEWQN
+16 TIDKIKASPQEWQK
-30 FIKSNAVAYNYKLP
+30 FIKSVAYNYKLS
-44 FCEKIL
+44 FDDKVL
-50 LYAQRPNAKAVLEMQ
+50 LYAQRPNAKAVLELK
-65 QWNKSFNRVVAR
+65 QWNKTFGRVVAK
-77 GVKGIAIYNSNIA
+77 GVKGIAVFNHIPLRHS
-90 QRYLKYYFDVS
+90 LKYYFDIS
-101 DTLPTANSIDVPI
+101 DTLPTNHSVDVPI
-114 WEVDSANYN
+114 WEVNNDNYH
-123 IITDYF
+123 IVTDYF
-129 HNNYDYN
+129 RSNFDYN

-147 NSLSTDIIDD
+147 NSLSSDVIND
-157 YLENNHDV
+157 YLDNNDNE
-165 FSNYSKDNL
+165 FKSYTKDNL
-174 KVSLHELVNNTSSL
+174 LSPLKEVVNNSSSL
-188 LITERLGIN
+188 LIAERLGIN
-197 KNDFYDNDFD
+197 KNDFYDSDFE
-207 FISTC
+207 FISNC
-212 NRDEVIFVGNIV
+212 SQKEINIIGNIV
-224 TNVTSE
+224 TDVSSE

-235 SRLVLLDRRKSYE
+235 SKLVLLDNRRKSYD
-248 NSKGQGQ
+248 NSEGQEQ
-255 WSNLHSTR
+255 RTNLHSTR
-263 GLSSTKSSNR
+263 RLSSTEPSIG
-273 NETSTREVRRDE
+273 NETGTRKVRRDE
-285 VQVSEREQGS
+285 ILVSEGKEEDNLHRVINNG
-295 QVLESV
+295 QV
-301 NIRQTERTS
+301 ERTS

-328 GERGT
+328 GEKGT
-333 SDRGPESERPNEM
+333 SDRGTENERPNEV
-346 GPDDEQHQEQSRGS
+346 GSVDEQHQEQSRGS
-360 SSEGNSLQ
+360 SGEGNSLQ
-368 LTETIK
+368 LTDTIK

-504 ILTDKY
+504 IMTDKY

-529 TENKNNNIKN
+529 AESKN
-539 KDYSFDYQLLDRLRS
+539 K
-554 DCRYYLDGHRNP
+554 
-566 DLLWAGSVEEQIKEM
+566 
-581 RKLYNSFPS
+581 
-590 DKKPQWITEED
+590 
-601 INHFEVE
+601 
-608 MLNDNN
+608 
-614 INIDLE
+614 
-620 DYVGK
+620 
-625 EITID
+625 
-630 ERLFTIENIKNNKV
+630 
-644 ELRDI
+644 
-649 TNPTSVPIFR
+649 
-659 FESTEFIKHILD
+659 STEFIKNILD
-671 NNSVEYEYSYK
+671 NNSAEYEYSYK

-698 VDGDNVVIADVNY
+698 VNDDSVVIADVNY

-718 SKNDFEDKL
+718 SKSDFEDKL
-727 ALSASNDFLKQ
+727 SLSTSNDFLKQ
-738 VKKSEDEVVESESVD
+738 VKNSEDEVVESESVD
-753 NLSNITTSKPTED
+753 NLSTVEPTEE
-766 KAEIVSDIKT
+766 KTENNSDSRT

-838 SEAFDKNNLS
+838 SEAFDKKNSS
-848 WTNEYNELSSLLS
+848 WSNEYNELSSLLS

-1018 SFRRYMSQRADLLGA
+1018 SFRRYLSQRADLLGA
-1033 IRLPNHT
+1033 IRLPNLT

-1087 NPDMIIGGMKNVSG
+1087 NPDMIIGEMKNVSG

-1114 EQFEKLLNNAINN
+1114 EQFEELLNNAINN

-1162 YAIIDDK
+1162 YAIVDDK

-1191 KGLVEIRDCL
+1191 KGLVDIRDCL

-1240 RANKLAFEK
+1240 RANRLAFEK

-1547 GMNPDITLKEH
+1547 GMNPDIALREH

-1617 YLQLYSSANILV
+1617 YLQLYPSSNILV

-1685 GIQEAKSNIGDNITV
+1685 GIQEAKSKIGDNITV

-1801 LYTIQRYLQYNTLD
+1801 LYTIQRYLQYNTLA

-1938 IDDTLDDFPESKVN
+1938 IDDTLDDFPDSKVN

-2000 VPEEEIAFIHD
+2000 VPEKEIAFIHD
-2011 AKTENQKAELFDK
+2011 AKTENQKAELFEK
-2024 VRNGEVRVL
+2024 VRNGDVRVL

-2046 QDRIIASHDL
+2046 QDKIIASHDL

-2229 EVTKKTKKIKSPK
+2229 EVTKKIKSPK

-2256 VYDIWERQP
+2256 VYDIWQRQP

-2302 SNVAKLDNVKKQLE
+2302 SNVAKLDNVQNQLE

-2324 PFAQEDELKTKK
+2324 PFAQEEELKTKK

-2356 ETHYYMEVFTEEDKD
+2356 ETPYYKEVFTEEDKD

>member
-273 NETSTREVRRDE
+273 NETGTREVRRDE

-310 TENSRPS
+310 TENSGPS

-333 SDRGPESERPNEM
+333 SDRGTESERPNEV
-346 GPDDEQHQEQSRGS
+346 GSVDEQHQEQSRGS
-360 SSEGNSLQ
+360 SGEGNSLQ
-368 LTETIK
+368 LTDTIK

-504 ILTDKY
+504 IMTDKY

-529 TENKNNNIKN
+529 TESK
-539 KDYSFDYQLLDRLRS
+539 
-554 DCRYYLDGHRNP
+554 
-566 DLLWAGSVEEQIKEM
+566 
-581 RKLYNSFPS
+581 
-590 DKKPQWITEED
+590 
-601 INHFEVE
+601 
-608 MLNDNN
+608 NDNN

-649 TNPTSVPIFR
+649 TNPNSIPIFR
-659 FESTEFIKHILD
+659 FESTEFIKNILD
-671 NNSVEYEYSYK
+671 NNSAEYEYSYK

-698 VDGDNVVIADVNY
+698 VNDDSVVIADVNY

-727 ALSASNDFLKQ
+727 ALSTSNDFLKQ

-753 NLSNITTSKPTED
+753 NLSTVEPTEE

-814 EKENRL
+814 DKENRL
-820 ATPTEQETLG
+820 ATPEEQEILG

-838 SEAFDKNNLS
+838 SEAFDKKNSS
-848 WTNEYNELSSLLS
+848 WSNEYNELSSLLS
-861 SDEYSSARESTL
+861 PDEYSSARESTL

-878 PTTVTKAIYKVL
+878 PSTVTKAIYKVL
-890 DKMGFKN
+890 GKMGFKN

-1018 SFRRYMSQRADLLGA
+1018 SFRRYLSQRADLLGA

-1040 FSSLAGTEVTSDIL
+1040 FSSLAGTDVTSDIL

-1087 NPDMIIGGMKNVSG
+1087 NPDMIIGEMKNVSG

-1114 EQFEKLLNNAINN
+1114 DQFEELLNNAINN
-1127 INVSGITFDD
+1127 INISGITFDD

-1162 YAIIDDK
+1162 YAIVDDK

-1191 KGLVEIRDCL
+1191 KGLVDIRDCL

-1235 GAITS
+1235 GSITS
-1240 RANKLAFEK
+1240 RANRLAFDK

-1327 VIFLNPLYDENNGAD
+1327 VIFLNPLYDENNGAE

-1359 AVATKLAESN
+1359 AVATKFAESN

-1493 ETTIAQSKQETI
+1493 ETTIAQSKQDTI

-1547 GMNPDITLKEH
+1547 GMNSDITLKKH

-1600 KSMFVVPNH
+1600 KSMFVVPNY

-1617 YLQLYSSANILV
+1617 YLQLYPSANILI

-1685 GIQEAKSNIGDNITV
+1685 GIQKAKSKIGDNITV

-1801 LYTIQRYLQYNTLD
+1801 LYTIQRYLQYNTLA

-2011 AKTENQKAELFDK
+2011 AKTENQKAELFEK
-2024 VRNGEVRVL
+2024 VRNGDVRVL

-2067 RLGRTVRQGNTNE
+2067 RLGRTVRQGNTND

-2229 EVTKKTKKIKSPK
+2229 EVTKKIKSPK

-2302 SNVAKLDNVKKQLE
+2302 SNVAKLDNVQNQLE

-2324 PFAQEDELKTKK
+2324 PFAQEEELKTKK

-2356 ETHYYMEVFTEEDKD
+2356 ETPYYKEVFTEEDKD

>member
-16 TIDKIKASPQEWQN
+16 TIDKIKTSPQEWQK
-30 FIKSNAVAYNYKLP
+30 FIKSVAYNYKLS
-44 FCEKIL
+44 FDDKVL
-50 LYAQRPNAKAVLEMQ
+50 LYAQRPNAKAVLELN
-65 QWNKSFNRVVAR
+65 QWNKIFGRVVTK
-77 GVKGIAIYNSNIA
+77 GVKGIAVFNNIPL
-90 QRYLKYYFDVS
+90 RHSLKYYFDIS
-101 DTLPTANSIDVPI
+101 DTLPTNHSVDVPI
-114 WEVDSANYN
+114 WEINNDNYH
-123 IITDYF
+123 IVTDYF
-129 HNNYDYN
+129 RSNFDYN

-147 NSLSTDIIDD
+147 NSLSSDVIND
-157 YLENNHDV
+157 YLDNNDNE
-165 FSNYSKDNL
+165 FKSYTKDNL
-174 KVSLHELVNNTSSL
+174 LSPLKEVVNNSSSL
-188 LITERLGIN
+188 LIAERLGIN
-197 KNDFYDNDFD
+197 KNDFYDSDFE
-207 FISTC
+207 FISNC
-212 NRDEVIFVGNIV
+212 SHKEINIIGNIV
-224 TNVTSE
+224 TDVSSG

-235 SRLVLLDRRKSYE
+235 SKLVLLDNRRKSYD
-248 NSKGQGQ
+248 NSEGQEQ
-255 WSNLHSTR
+255 RTNLHSAR
-263 GLSSTKSSNR
+263 GLSSTEPSIG
-273 NETSTREVRRDE
+273 NETGTRKVRRDE
-285 VQVSEREQGS
+285 ILVSEGKEEDNLHRVIDNG
-295 QVLESV
+295 QV
-301 NIRQTERTS
+301 ERTS

-333 SDRGPESERPNEM
+333 SDRGTENEGPNEV
-346 GPDDEQHQEQSRGS
+346 GSVDEQHQEQSRGS
-360 SSEGNSLQ
+360 SGEGNSLQ
-368 LTETIK
+368 LTDTIK
-374 PLIEYDEQINSIEQE
+374 PLIEYNEQINSIEQE
-389 AEEQKKSSAFS
+389 SEEQINSSAFS
-400 FTQNDNDI
+400 FTHNDNDI
-408 PEEVITSIIQYGG
+408 PEEVITSIIQYGS

-439 KKENADFLKDEYGSG
+439 KKENADFLKNEYGSG

-566 DLLWAGSVEEQIKEM
+566 DLLWAGSVGEQIKEM

-590 DKKPQWITEED
+590 DKKPQWITGED
-601 INHFEVE
+601 INHFEAE
-608 MLNDNN
+608 MLKDNN

-620 DYVGK
+620 
-625 EITID
+625 
-630 ERLFTIENIKNNKV
+630 
-644 ELRDI
+644 
-649 TNPTSVPIFR
+649 
-659 FESTEFIKHILD
+659 
-671 NNSVEYEYSYK
+671 NNSAEYEYSYK

-718 SKNDFEDKL
+718 SKNDFDDKL
-727 ALSASNDFLKQ
+727 ALSTSNDFLKQ

-753 NLSNITTSKPTED
+753 NLSTVEPTEE
-766 KAEIVSDIKT
+766 KAEIVSDT
-776 KVVTSEK
+776 VVTSEK

-806 AIKKLKEL
+806 AIKKLKQL

-820 ATPTEQETLG
+820 ATPEEQEILG

-838 SEAFDKNNLS
+838 SEVFDKNNSS

-878 PTTVTKAIYKVL
+878 PSTVTKAIYKVL
-890 DKMGFKN
+890 ERMGFKN

-926 ELDTISSSI
+926 ELDTISSAI

-940 QKAHIINSPYEDTDL
+940 QKANIINSPYEDTDL

-1018 SFRRYMSQRADLLGA
+1018 SFRRYMSQRADLIGA

-1073 TSEDGISLNNYFVE
+1073 TSEDGIPLNNYFIE
-1087 NPDMIIGGMKNVSG
+1087 NPNMIIGEMKNVSG

-1114 EQFEKLLNNAINN
+1114 NQFEELLNNAINN
-1127 INVSGITFDD
+1127 INVSGITFED

-1162 YAIIDDK
+1162 YAIVDDK

-1235 GAITS
+1235 GSIIS
-1240 RANKLAFEK
+1240 RANRLAFEK

-1254 LLSSLENID
+1254 LLSSLENFD

-1327 VIFLNPLYDENNGAD
+1327 VIFLNPLFDENNGAD

-1547 GMNPDITLKEH
+1547 GMNPEIELREH

-1581 KTFEMVAASQESKR
+1581 KTFEMVAAAQESKR

-1617 YLQLYSSANILV
+1617 YLQLYPSANILV
-1629 ATKKDFQTKNRK
+1629 STKKDFQTKNRK
-1641 RFCSRI
+1641 KFCSKI

-1685 GIQEAKSNIGDNITV
+1685 GIQEAKSKIGDNITV

-1785 GIIFATGTP
+1785 GIVFATGTP

-1801 LYTIQRYLQYNTLD
+1801 LYTIQRYLQYNTLAD
-1815 ENHLLHFDEWAS
+1815 NQLLHFDEWAS

-1879 VPKANYHNVVV
+1879 VPKTNYHNVVV

-2011 AKTENQKAELFDK
+2011 AKTENQKAELFEK
-2024 VRNGEVRVL
+2024 VRNGDIRVL

-2067 RLGRTVRQGNTNE
+2067 RLGRTVRQGNMNK

-2090 KTFDAYLYQLVE
+2090 QTFDAYLYQLVE

-2111 MTSKSPARIAEDI
+2111 MTSKTPVRIADDI
-2124 DETALSYAEIK
+2124 DEAALSYAEIK

-2161 SSFNSVKYEL
+2161 SNFMSTKYEL
-2171 EDKIIKYYPQKIL
+2171 EDKISKYYPQEIL
-2184 ETETV
+2184 KGETV
-2189 IEGLKADIKIA
+2189 IAGLQADINVVNVK
-2200 NSNKSDKF
+2200 KSDEF
-2208 TGLVLNG
+2208 SGMVLNG
-2215 QMYSDKKEAGTQLL
+2215 QMYADKKEAGIQLL
-2229 EVTKKTKKIKSPK
+2229 EITKKIKDTK
-2242 PTKIGEY
+2242 PSKIGEY

-2256 VYDIWERQP
+2256 AYDFWERKP

-2276 LELGSD
+2276 LEIGTD
-2282 TFGNITRLDN
+2282 TFGNITRMDN
-2292 CLNNLTKLLD
+2292 CLNSLSKLLD
-2302 SNVAKLDNVKKQLE
+2302 ENKVKLENIKIQLE
-2316 NAKEEVKK
+2316 NAKEEVNK
-2324 PFAQEDELKTKK
+2324 PFPEAKELEIKK
-2336 ARLYEL
+2336 ARLTEL
-2342 NSMLNLDDTNREKE
+2342 NSMLNLDTNREEKE
-2356 ETHYYMEVFTEEDKD
+2356 ETPYYKEVFTDEDKD
-2371 NLIANGFDNYVQK
+2371 LLISNGFDNYVQR

-2393 ISDKDKIENI
+2393 MNDKDKIEDI
-2403 LSSPSQKMC
+2403 LAKQNKKC
-2412 I
+2412 VFRFL

>member
-207 FISTC
+207 FISIC

-333 SDRGPESERPNEM
+333 SDRGTESERPNEV
-346 GPDDEQHQEQSRGS
+346 GSVDEQHQEQSRGS
-360 SSEGNSLQ
+360 SGEGNSLQ
-368 LTETIK
+368 LTDTIK
-374 PLIEYDEQINSIEQE
+374 PLIEYNEQINSIEQE
-389 AEEQKKSSAFS
+389 AEEQINSSAFS
-400 FTQNDNDI
+400 FTHNDNDI
-408 PEEVITSIIQYGG
+408 PEEVITSIIQYGS

-439 KKENADFLKDEYGSG
+439 KKENADFLKNEYGSG

-601 INHFEVE
+601 INHFEAE
-608 MLNDNN
+608 MLKDNN

-620 DYVGK
+620 
-625 EITID
+625 
-630 ERLFTIENIKNNKV
+630 
-644 ELRDI
+644 
-649 TNPTSVPIFR
+649 
-659 FESTEFIKHILD
+659 

-718 SKNDFEDKL
+718 SKNDFDDKL
-727 ALSASNDFLKQ
+727 ALSTSNDFLKQ
-738 VKKSEDEVVESESVD
+738 VKKSKDEVVESESVD
-753 NLSNITTSKPTED
+753 NLSTVEPTEE
-766 KAEIVSDIKT
+766 KAEIVSDT
-776 KVVTSEK
+776 VVTSEK

-795 GKKEKY
+795 NKKEKY

-820 ATPTEQETLG
+820 ATPEEQETLG

-838 SEAFDKNNLS
+838 SEAFDKNNSS
-848 WTNEYNELSSLLS
+848 WINEYNELSSLLS

-878 PTTVTKAIYKVL
+878 PSTVTKAIYKVL
-890 DKMGFKN
+890 ERMGFKN
-897 GNILEPSCGVG
+897 GNILEPSCGIG
-908 NFIGMLPKE
+908 NFIGMLPEE

-926 ELDTISSSI
+926 ELDSISSAI

-940 QKAHIINSPYEDTDL
+940 QKANIINSPYEDTDL

-1033 IRLPNHT
+1033 IRLPNYT

-1054 FFKKRSN
+1054 IFKKRSN

-1087 NPDMIIGGMKNVSG
+1087 NPNMIIGEMKNVSG
-1101 RFGLTSECVLDDK
+1101 RYGLTSECVLDDK
-1114 EQFEKLLNNAINN
+1114 NQFEELLNNAINN

-1162 YAIIDDK
+1162 YAIVDDK
-1169 IYYRENSLMTLQQ
+1169 IYYRENSLMTLQE

-1201 RTLIEYESEDYS
+1201 RTLIVYESEDYS

-1240 RANKLAFEK
+1240 RANRLAFEK

-1327 VIFLNPLYDENNGAD
+1327 VIFLNPLFDENNGAD

-1414 ETPFYAKGIIKV
+1414 ETPFYLKGIIKV

-1470 KDVRVFDYEET
+1470 KDVRIFDYEEL
-1481 PDGKKRAILNKK
+1481 PDGKKKAILNKK

-1617 YLQLYSSANILV
+1617 YLQLYPSANILV

-1685 GIQEAKSNIGDNITV
+1685 GIQEAKSKIGDNITV

-1962 QDGIPKKT
+1962 QDGVPKKT

-2011 AKTENQKAELFDK
+2011 AKTENQKAELFEK
-2024 VRNGEVRVL
+2024 VRNGDVRVL

-2046 QDRIIASHDL
+2046 QDKIIASHDL

-2171 EDKIIKYYPQKIL
+2171 EDKIIKYFPQKIL

-2229 EVTKKTKKIKSPK
+2229 EVTKKIKSPK

-2302 SNVAKLDNVKKQLE
+2302 SNVAKLDNVKNQLE

-2324 PFAQEDELKTKK
+2324 PFAQEEELKTKK

-2356 ETHYYMEVFTEEDKD
+2356 ETPYYKEVFTEEDKD

>member
-30 FIKSNAVAYNYKLP
+30 FIKSVAYNYKLS
-44 FCEKIL
+44 FDDKVL
-50 LYAQRPNAKAVLEMQ
+50 LYAQRPNAKAVLELN
-65 QWNKSFNRVVAR
+65 QWNKIFGRVVTK
-77 GVKGIAIYNSNIA
+77 GVKGIAVFNNIPL
-90 QRYLKYYFDVS
+90 RHSLKYYFDIS
-101 DTLPTANSIDVPI
+101 DTLPTNHSVDVPI
-114 WEVDSANYN
+114 WEINNDNYH
-123 IITDYF
+123 IVTDYF
-129 HNNYDYN
+129 RSNFDYN

-147 NSLSTDIIDD
+147 NSLSSDVIND
-157 YLENNHDV
+157 YLDNNDNE
-165 FSNYSKDNL
+165 FKSYTKDNL
-174 KVSLHELVNNTSSL
+174 LSPLKEVVNNSSSL
-188 LITERLGIN
+188 LIAERLGIN
-197 KNDFYDNDFD
+197 KNDFYDSDFE
-207 FISTC
+207 FISNC
-212 NRDEVIFVGNIV
+212 SHKEINIIGNIV
-224 TNVTSE
+224 TDVSSG

-235 SRLVLLDRRKSYE
+235 SKLVLLDNRRKSYD
-248 NSKGQGQ
+248 NSEGQEQ
-255 WSNLHSTR
+255 RTNLHSAR
-263 GLSSTKSSNR
+263 GLSSTEPSIG
-273 NETSTREVRRDE
+273 NETGTRKVRRDE
-285 VQVSEREQGS
+285 ILVSEGKEEDNLHRVIDNG
-295 QVLESV
+295 QV
-301 NIRQTERTS
+301 ERTS

-328 GERGT
+328 GDRGT
-333 SDRGPESERPNEM
+333 SDRGTESERPNEV
-346 GPDDEQHQEQSRGS
+346 GSVDEQHQEQSRGS
-360 SSEGNSLQ
+360 SGEGNSLQ
-368 LTETIK
+368 LTDTIK

-389 AEEQKKSSAFS
+389 AEEQINSSAFS
-400 FTQNDNDI
+400 FTHNDNDI
-408 PEEVITSIIQYGG
+408 PEEVITSIIQYGS

-529 TENKNNNIKN
+529 TENK
-539 KDYSFDYQLLDRLRS
+539 
-554 DCRYYLDGHRNP
+554 
-566 DLLWAGSVEEQIKEM
+566 
-581 RKLYNSFPS
+581 
-590 DKKPQWITEED
+590 
-601 INHFEVE
+601 
-608 MLNDNN
+608 
-614 INIDLE
+614 
-620 DYVGK
+620 
-625 EITID
+625 
-630 ERLFTIENIKNNKV
+630 
-644 ELRDI
+644 
-649 TNPTSVPIFR
+649 
-659 FESTEFIKHILD
+659 
-671 NNSVEYEYSYK
+671 YSYK

-718 SKNDFEDKL
+718 SKNDFDDKL
-727 ALSASNDFLKQ
+727 ALSTSNDFLKQ

-753 NLSNITTSKPTED
+753 NLSTVEPTEE
-766 KAEIVSDIKT
+766 KAEIVSDT
-776 KVVTSEK
+776 VVTSEK

-795 GKKEKY
+795 NKKEKY

-820 ATPTEQETLG
+820 ATPEEQETLG

-838 SEAFDKNNLS
+838 SEAFDKNNSS

-861 SDEYSSARESTL
+861 PDEYSSARESTL

-890 DKMGFKN
+890 DRMGFKN

-908 NFIGMLPKE
+908 NFIGMLPTE

-940 QKAHIINSPYEDTDL
+940 QKANIINSPYEDTDL

-1033 IRLPNHT
+1033 IRLPNYT

-1087 NPDMIIGGMKNVSG
+1087 NPNMIIGEMKNVSG

-1114 EQFEKLLNNAINN
+1114 DKFEELLNNAISN
-1127 INVSGITFDD
+1127 INTDSISFDNTIIIDD
-1137 NVIDIDSN
+1137 NDEN
-1145 DDTEEVIPA
+1145 EEVIPA
-1154 TADVKNFS
+1154 TSDVKNFS
-1162 YAIIDDK
+1162 YTLVDDK

-1182 LGEVPTKRV
+1182 LGDIPTKRV
-1191 KGLVEIRDCL
+1191 KGMIGIRDCL
-1201 RTLIEYESEDYS
+1201 RTLIEYETEDYS

-1227 YDNFTKDY
+1227 YDNFTKEF
-1235 GAITS
+1235 GLINS
-1240 RANKLAFEK
+1240 RANRMVF
-1249 DSSYY
+1249 DDDNSYY
-1254 LLSSLENID
+1254 LLSSLENLD
-1263 KNNVVHKADI
+1263 ENNNLKSKADI

-1287 VDTSVEALTVSISEK
+1287 VDTSVEALTVSISER

-1309 MQELVGKTE
+1309 MQNLVGKTE
-1318 EEIYDDLRG
+1318 EEIYNDLQG
-1327 VIFLNPLYDENNGAD
+1327 IIFLNPLYSETNGQD
-1342 KYINADEY
+1342 KYLNADEY

-1359 AVATKLAESN
+1359 NIVKQLVDIH
-1369 PEYNINVMA
+1369 PEYNINVIA
-1378 LKDVQPEELSASEI
+1378 LEKVQPKDLSASEI

-1547 GMNPDITLKEH
+1547 GMNSDITLKEH

-1617 YLQLYSSANILV
+1617 YLQLYPSANILV

-1685 GIQEAKSNIGDNITV
+1685 GIQEAKSKIGDNITV

-1842 SGYRAKTRFAKFY
+1842 SGYRAKTRFTKFY

-1938 IDDTLDDFPESKVN
+1938 IDNTLDDFPESKVN

-2011 AKTENQKAELFDK
+2011 AKTENQKAELFEK
-2024 VRNGEVRVL
+2024 VRNGDVRVL

-2046 QDRIIASHDL
+2046 QDKIIASHDL

-2229 EVTKKTKKIKSPK
+2229 EVTKKIKSPK

-2302 SNVAKLDNVKKQLE
+2302 SNVAKLDNVKNQLE

-2324 PFAQEDELKTKK
+2324 PFAQEEELKTKK

-2356 ETHYYMEVFTEEDKD
+2356 ETPYYKEVFTEEDKD

>member
-136 DDITVTIQNAV
+136 DDITVTIHNAV
-147 NSLSTDIIDD
+147 NSLSTDIIDV

-273 NETSTREVRRDE
+273 NETGTREVRRDE

-310 TENSRPS
+310 TENSGPS

-333 SDRGPESERPNEM
+333 SDRGTESERPNEV
-346 GPDDEQHQEQSRGS
+346 GSVDEQHQEQSRGS
-360 SSEGNSLQ
+360 SGEGNSLQ
-368 LTETIK
+368 LTDTIK
-374 PLIEYDEQINSIEQE
+374 PLIEYNEQINSIEQE
-389 AEEQKKSSAFS
+389 AEEQINSSAFS

-504 ILTDKY
+504 IMTDKY

-529 TENKNNNIKN
+529 AESKN
-539 KDYSFDYQLLDRLRS
+539 K
-554 DCRYYLDGHRNP
+554 
-566 DLLWAGSVEEQIKEM
+566 
-581 RKLYNSFPS
+581 
-590 DKKPQWITEED
+590 
-601 INHFEVE
+601 
-608 MLNDNN
+608 
-614 INIDLE
+614 
-620 DYVGK
+620 
-625 EITID
+625 
-630 ERLFTIENIKNNKV
+630 
-644 ELRDI
+644 
-649 TNPTSVPIFR
+649 
-659 FESTEFIKHILD
+659 STEFIKNILD
-671 NNSVEYEYSYK
+671 NNSAEYEYSYK

-698 VDGDNVVIADVNY
+698 VNDDSVVIADVNY

-718 SKNDFEDKL
+718 SKSDFEDKL
-727 ALSASNDFLKQ
+727 SLSTSNDFLKQ
-738 VKKSEDEVVESESVD
+738 VKNSEDEVVESESVD
-753 NLSNITTSKPTED
+753 NLSTVEPTEE
-766 KAEIVSDIKT
+766 KTEIESDIKT

-814 EKENRL
+814 DKENRL
-820 ATPTEQETLG
+820 ATPEEQEILG

-838 SEAFDKNNLS
+838 SEAFDKNNSS

-861 SDEYSSARESTL
+861 PDEYSSARESTL

-878 PTTVTKAIYKVL
+878 PSTVTKAIYKVL
-890 DKMGFKN
+890 DKMGFKS

-967 PFGDFKVVDKKYDKY
+967 PFGDFKVVDIKYDKY

-1018 SFRRYMSQRADLLGA
+1018 SFRRYLSQRADLLGA

-1087 NPDMIIGGMKNVSG
+1087 NPSMIIGEMKNVSG
-1101 RFGLTSECVLDDK
+1101 RFGLTSECVLDNND
-1114 EQFEKLLNNAINN
+1114 QFEELLNNAINN
-1127 INVSGITFDD
+1127 INISGITFDD

-1162 YAIIDDK
+1162 YAIVDDK

-1191 KGLVEIRDCL
+1191 KGLVDIRDCL

-1240 RANKLAFEK
+1240 RANRLAFDK

-1350 LSGNVREKL
+1350 LSGNVREKF

-1525 IYNKRFNSNR
+1525 I
-1535 TREYDGSHINFV
+1535 
-1547 GMNPDITLKEH
+1547 
-1558 QINAVARI
+1558 
-1566 LYGGNTLLAHTVGAG
+1566 
-1581 KTFEMVAASQESKR
+1581 
-1595 LGLCT
+1595 
-1600 KSMFVVPNH
+1600 
-1609 LTEQWAKE
+1609 
-1617 YLQLYSSANILV
+1617 
-1629 ATKKDFQTKNRK
+1629 
-1641 RFCSRI
+1641 
-1647 ATGDYDAI
+1647 
-1655 IIGHS
+1655 
-1660 QFEKIPVSI
+1660 
-1669 ERQRSI
+1669 
-1675 LEEQLNDVLV
+1675 
-1685 GIQEAKSNIGDNITV
+1685 
-1700 KALERTK
+1700 
-1707 KGIENKLKKLN
+1707 
-1718 DQSRKDDVIT
+1718 
-1728 FEELGVDRLFV
+1728 
-1739 DESHYYKNLFL
+1739 
-1750 YTKMRNVGGIAQ
+1750 
-1762 TEAQKS
+1762 
-1768 SDMFM
+1768 
-1773 KCRYMDEVTGGK
+1773 
-1785 GIIFATGTP
+1785 
-1794 ISNSMVE
+1794 
-1801 LYTIQRYLQYNTLD
+1801 
-1815 ENHLLHFDEWAS
+1815 
-1827 TFGETVTAIELNPEG
+1827 
-1842 SGYRAKTRFAKFY
+1842 
-1855 NLPELMTMFK
+1855 
-1865 EVADIQTADMLKLP
+1865 
-1879 VPKANYHNVVV
+1879 
-1890 KPSEMQIRMVE
+1890 
-1901 ALSERADKVRNNEV
+1901 
-1915 DPTVDNMLKITNDGR
+1915 
-1930 KLALDQRL
+1930 
-1938 IDDTLDDFPESKVN
+1938 
-1952 VCANNVFKIW
+1952 
-1962 QDGIPKKT
+1962 
-1970 TQLIFC
+1970 
-1976 DLSTPSKD
+1976 
-1984 KFNVY
+1984 
-1989 DDIKN
+1989 
-1994 KLIDKG
+1994 
-2000 VPEEEIAFIHD
+2000 
-2011 AKTENQKAELFDK
+2011 
-2024 VRNGEVRVL
+2024 
-2033 FGSTQK
+2033 
-2039 MGAGTNV
+2039 
-2046 QDRIIASHDL
+2046 
-2056 DCPWRPSDLEQ
+2056 
-2067 RLGRTVRQGNTNE
+2067 
-2080 EVEIYRYVTE
+2080 
-2090 KTFDAYLYQLVE
+2090 
-2102 GKQKFASQI
+2102 
-2111 MTSKSPARIAEDI
+2111 
-2124 DETALSYAEIK
+2124 
-2135 MLATGNPYIKEKMD
+2135 
-2149 LDIQVQKLELLK
+2149 
-2161 SSFNSVKYEL
+2161 
-2171 EDKIIKYYPQKIL
+2171 
-2184 ETETV
+2184 
-2189 IEGLKADIKIA
+2189 
-2200 NSNKSDKF
+2200 
-2208 TGLVLNG
+2208 
-2215 QMYSDKKEAGTQLL
+2215 
-2229 EVTKKTKKIKSPK
+2229 
-2242 PTKIGEY
+2242 
-2249 RGFDVLC
+2249 
-2256 VYDIWERQP
+2256 
-2265 YLKLKNNLSHH
+2265 
-2276 LELGSD
+2276 
-2282 TFGNITRLDN
+2282 
-2292 CLNNLTKLLD
+2292 
-2302 SNVAKLDNVKKQLE
+2302 
-2316 NAKEEVKK
+2316 
-2324 PFAQEDELKTKK
+2324 
-2336 ARLYEL
+2336 
-2342 NSMLNLDDTNREKE
+2342 
-2356 ETHYYMEVFTEEDKD
+2356 
-2371 NLIANGFDNYVQK
+2371 
-2384 EDSYIFKVD
+2384 
-2393 ISDKDKIENI
+2393 
-2403 LSSPSQKMC
+2403 
-2412 I
+2412 

>member
-157 YLENNHDV
+157 YLENNHHV

-174 KVSLHELVNNTSSL
+174 KVSLHELVDNTSSL

-273 NETSTREVRRDE
+273 NETGTREVRRDE

-333 SDRGPESERPNEM
+333 SDRGTESERPNEV
-346 GPDDEQHQEQSRGS
+346 GSVDEQHQEQSRGS
-360 SSEGNSLQ
+360 SGEGNSLQ
-368 LTETIK
+368 LTDTIK

-389 AEEQKKSSAFS
+389 AEEQINSSAFS
-400 FTQNDNDI
+400 FTHNDNDI
-408 PEEVITSIIQYGG
+408 PEEVITSIIQYGS

-504 ILTDKY
+504 IMTDKY

-529 TENKNNNIKN
+529 VESKNNNIKN

-581 RKLYNSFPS
+581 HKLYNSFPS

-601 INHFEVE
+601 INHFEAE
-608 MLNDNN
+608 MLKDNN

-620 DYVGK
+620 
-625 EITID
+625 
-630 ERLFTIENIKNNKV
+630 
-644 ELRDI
+644 
-649 TNPTSVPIFR
+649 
-659 FESTEFIKHILD
+659 

-718 SKNDFEDKL
+718 SKNDFDDKL
-727 ALSASNDFLKQ
+727 ALSTSNDFLKQ

-753 NLSNITTSKPTED
+753 NLSTVEPTEE
-766 KAEIVSDIKT
+766 KAEIVSDT
-776 KVVTSEK
+776 VVTSEK

-795 GKKEKY
+795 NKKEKY

-820 ATPTEQETLG
+820 ATPEEQETLG

-838 SEAFDKNNLS
+838 SEAFDKNNSS

-890 DKMGFKN
+890 DRMGFKN

-908 NFIGMLPKE
+908 NFIGMLPTE

-940 QKAHIINSPYEDTDL
+940 QKANIINSPYEDTDL

-1033 IRLPNHT
+1033 IRLPNYT

-1073 TSEDGISLNNYFVE
+1073 TSEDGISLNNYFID
-1087 NPDMIIGGMKNVSG
+1087 NPDMIIGEMKNVSG

-1114 EQFEKLLNNAINN
+1114 DKFEELLNNAINN

-1162 YAIIDDK
+1162 YAIVDDK

-1182 LGEVPTKRV
+1182 LGDIPTKRV
-1191 KGLVEIRDCL
+1191 KGMIGIRDCL
-1201 RTLIEYESEDYS
+1201 RTLIEYETEDYS

-1240 RANKLAFEK
+1240 RANRLAFDK

-1350 LSGNVREKL
+1350 LSGNVREKF

-1445 NVKAYKTYGTSRVNG
+1445 NIKAYKTYGTSRVNG

-1470 KDVRVFDYEET
+1470 KDVRIFDYEEL

-1617 YLQLYSSANILV
+1617 YLQLYPSANILV

-1685 GIQEAKSNIGDNITV
+1685 GIQEAKSKIGDNITV

-1962 QDGIPKKT
+1962 QDGVPKKT

-2011 AKTENQKAELFDK
+2011 AKTENQKAELFEK
-2024 VRNGEVRVL
+2024 VRNGDVRVL

-2046 QDRIIASHDL
+2046 QDKIIASHDL

-2229 EVTKKTKKIKSPK
+2229 EVTKKIKSPK

-2302 SNVAKLDNVKKQLE
+2302 SNVAKLDNVKNQLE

-2324 PFAQEDELKTKK
+2324 PFAQEEELKTKK

-2356 ETHYYMEVFTEEDKD
+2356 ETPYYKEVFTEEDKD

>member
-30 FIKSNAVAYNYKLP
+30 FIKSVAYNYKLS
-44 FCEKIL
+44 FDDKVL
-50 LYAQRPNAKAVLEMQ
+50 LYAQRPNAKAVLELN
-65 QWNKSFNRVVAR
+65 QWNKIFGRVVTK
-77 GVKGIAIYNSNIA
+77 GVKGIAVFNNIPL
-90 QRYLKYYFDVS
+90 RHSLKYYFDIS
-101 DTLPTANSIDVPI
+101 DTLPTNHSVDVPI
-114 WEVDSANYN
+114 WEINNDNYH
-123 IITDYF
+123 IVTDYF
-129 HNNYDYN
+129 RSNFDYN

-147 NSLSTDIIDD
+147 NSLSSDVIND
-157 YLENNHDV
+157 YLDNNDNE
-165 FSNYSKDNL
+165 FKSYTKDNL
-174 KVSLHELVNNTSSL
+174 LSPLKEVVNNSSSL
-188 LITERLGIN
+188 LIAERLGIN
-197 KNDFYDNDFD
+197 KNDFYDSDFE
-207 FISTC
+207 FISNC
-212 NRDEVIFVGNIV
+212 SQKEINIIGNIV
-224 TNVTSE
+224 TDVSSG

-235 SRLVLLDRRKSYE
+235 SKLVLLDNRRKSYD
-248 NSKGQGQ
+248 NSEGQEQ
-255 WSNLHSTR
+255 RTNLHSTR
-263 GLSSTKSSNR
+263 GLSSTEPSIG
-273 NETSTREVRRDE
+273 NETGTRKVRRDE
-285 VQVSEREQGS
+285 ILVSEGKEEDNLHRVIDNG
-295 QVLESV
+295 QV
-301 NIRQTERTS
+301 ERTS
-310 TENSRPS
+310 TENSGPS

-328 GERGT
+328 GEKGT
-333 SDRGPESERPNEM
+333 SDRGTESERPNEV
-346 GPDDEQHQEQSRGS
+346 GSVDEQHQEQSRGS
-360 SSEGNSLQ
+360 SGEGNSLQ
-368 LTETIK
+368 LTDTIK
-374 PLIEYDEQINSIEQE
+374 PLIEYNEQINSIEQE

-400 FTQNDNDI
+400 FTHNDNLI
-408 PEEVITSIIQYGG
+408 PNDVITSVMRSG
-421 SIENS
+421 SNTEGS

-439 KKENADFLKDEYGSG
+439 IKENANFLKDEYGFSG
-454 GVYPFAVTST
+454 SYPLFST
-464 YSSYL
+464 PNYRCSVEANSKGL
-469 DFDSRGIHID
+469 HII
-479 YEPND
+479 YVENNNSPAEL
-484 GNRISVT
+484 T
-491 LKWNEVE
+491 FKWNEVE

-601 INHFEVE
+601 INHFEAE
-608 MLNDNN
+608 MLKDNN

-620 DYVGK
+620 
-625 EITID
+625 
-630 ERLFTIENIKNNKV
+630 
-644 ELRDI
+644 
-649 TNPTSVPIFR
+649 
-659 FESTEFIKHILD
+659 
-671 NNSVEYEYSYK
+671 NNSAEYEYSYK

-727 ALSASNDFLKQ
+727 ALSTSNDFLKQ

-753 NLSNITTSKPTED
+753 NLSNITTSEPTED
-766 KAEIVSDIKT
+766 KAEIVSNIKT

-820 ATPTEQETLG
+820 ATPEEQETLG

-838 SEAFDKNNLS
+838 SEVFDKNNSS

-878 PTTVTKAIYKVL
+878 PSTVTKAIYKVL
-890 DKMGFKN
+890 DRMGFKN

-908 NFIGMLPKE
+908 NFIGMLPTE

-940 QKAHIINSPYEDTDL
+940 QKANIINSPYEDTDL

-1033 IRLPNHT
+1033 IRLPNYT

-1073 TSEDGISLNNYFVE
+1073 TSEDGIPLNNYFIE
-1087 NPDMIIGGMKNVSG
+1087 NPNMIIGEMKNVSG
-1101 RFGLTSECVLDDK
+1101 RFGLTSECVLDDRN
-1114 EQFEKLLNNAINN
+1114 QFEELLNNAINN

-1169 IYYRENSLMTLQQ
+1169 IYYRENSLMTLQE

-1240 RANKLAFEK
+1240 RANRLAFEK

-1617 YLQLYSSANILV
+1617 YLQLYPSANILV

-1685 GIQEAKSNIGDNITV
+1685 GIQEAKSKIGDNITV

-1718 DQSRKDDVIT
+1718 DKSRKDDVIT

-1962 QDGIPKKT
+1962 QDGVPKKT

-2011 AKTENQKAELFDK
+2011 AKTENQKAELFEK
-2024 VRNGEVRVL
+2024 VRNGDVRVL

-2046 QDRIIASHDL
+2046 QDKIIASHDL

-2135 MLATGNPYIKEKMD
+2135 ILATGNPYIKEKMD

-2229 EVTKKTKKIKSPK
+2229 EVTKKIKSPK

-2265 YLKLKNNLSHH
+2265 YLKLKNNLSHY

-2302 SNVAKLDNVKKQLE
+2302 NNVAKLDNVKNQLE
-2316 NAKEEVKK
+2316 YAKEEVKK
-2324 PFAQEDELKTKK
+2324 PFAQEEELKTKK

-2342 NSMLNLDDTNREKE
+2342 NSILNLDDTSRTEKK
-2356 ETHYYMEVFTEEDKD
+2356 ETPYYKEIFSEEDKD
-2371 NLIANGFDNYVQK
+2371 TLVQNGFDNYVQK

-2403 LSSPSQKMC
+2403 LSSPSQIMC

>member
-273 NETSTREVRRDE
+273 NETGTREVRRDE

-333 SDRGPESERPNEM
+333 SDRGTESERPNEV
-346 GPDDEQHQEQSRGS
+346 GSVDEQHQEQSRGS
-360 SSEGNSLQ
+360 SGEGNSLQ
-368 LTETIK
+368 LTDTIK
-374 PLIEYDEQINSIEQE
+374 PLIEYNEQINSIEQE
-389 AEEQKKSSAFS
+389 AEEQINSSAFS
-400 FTQNDNDI
+400 FTHNDNDI
-408 PEEVITSIIQYGG
+408 PEEVITSIIQYGS

-439 KKENADFLKDEYGSG
+439 KKENADFLKNEYGSG

-510 LSPNE
+510 LSTNE

-601 INHFEVE
+601 INHFEAE
-608 MLNDNN
+608 MLKDNN

-620 DYVGK
+620 
-625 EITID
+625 
-630 ERLFTIENIKNNKV
+630 
-644 ELRDI
+644 
-649 TNPTSVPIFR
+649 
-659 FESTEFIKHILD
+659 
-671 NNSVEYEYSYK
+671 NNSAEYEYSYK

-718 SKNDFEDKL
+718 SKNDFDDKL
-727 ALSASNDFLKQ
+727 ALSTSNDFLKQ

-753 NLSNITTSKPTED
+753 NLSTVEPTEE
-766 KAEIVSDIKT
+766 KAEIVSDT
-776 KVVTSEK
+776 VVTSEK

-795 GKKEKY
+795 NKKEKY

-820 ATPTEQETLG
+820 ATPEEQETLG

-838 SEAFDKNNLS
+838 SEAFDKNNSS

-861 SDEYSSARESTL
+861 PDEYSSARESTL

-890 DKMGFKN
+890 DRMGFKN

-908 NFIGMLPKE
+908 NFIGMLPTE

-940 QKAHIINSPYEDTDL
+940 QKANIINSPYEEADL

-1018 SFRRYMSQRADLLGA
+1018 SFRRYMSQRADLIGA
-1033 IRLPNHT
+1033 IRLHNHT

-1061 VTHIEPSWVNVT
+1061 ITHIEPDWINVT
-1073 TSEDGISLNNYFVE
+1073 TSEDGISLNNYFID
-1087 NPDMIIGGMKNVSG
+1087 NPNMIIGEMKNVSG

-1114 EQFEKLLNNAINN
+1114 DKFEELLNNAISN
-1127 INVSGITFDD
+1127 INTDSISFDNTIIIDD
-1137 NVIDIDSN
+1137 NDEN
-1145 DDTEEVIPA
+1145 EEVIPA
-1154 TADVKNFS
+1154 TSDVKNFS
-1162 YAIIDDK
+1162 YTLVDDK

-1182 LGEVPTKRV
+1182 LGDIPTKRV
-1191 KGLVEIRDCL
+1191 KGMIGIRDCL
-1201 RTLIEYESEDYS
+1201 RTLIEYETEDYS

-1227 YDNFTKDY
+1227 YDNFTKEF
-1235 GAITS
+1235 GLINS
-1240 RANKLAFEK
+1240 RANRMVF
-1249 DSSYY
+1249 DDDNSYY
-1254 LLSSLENID
+1254 LLSSLENLD
-1263 KNNVVHKADI
+1263 ENNNLKSKADI

-1287 VDTSVEALTVSISEK
+1287 VDTSVEALTVSISER

-1309 MQELVGKTE
+1309 MQNLVGKTE
-1318 EEIYDDLRG
+1318 EEIYNDLQG
-1327 VIFLNPLYDENNGAD
+1327 IIFLNPLYSETNGQD
-1342 KYINADEY
+1342 KYLNADEY

-1359 AVATKLAESN
+1359 NIVKQLVDIH
-1369 PEYNINVMA
+1369 PEYNINVIA
-1378 LKDVQPEELSASEI
+1378 LEKVQPKDLSASEI

-1402 PKYVEQF
+1402 SKYVEQF
-1409 VHELM
+1409 VHELL
-1414 ETPFYAKGIIKV
+1414 ETPSYAKNSIKV
-1426 NYISVTGE
+1426 NYISYTGE
-1434 WNIQGKSSDRS
+1434 WDIQGKSYDRG
-1445 NVKAYKTYGTSRVNG
+1445 NVKAYKTYGTSRVNA

-1470 KDVRVFDYEET
+1470 KDVRIFDYEEL
-1481 PDGKKRAILNKK
+1481 PDGKKKAILNKK
-1493 ETTIAQSKQETI
+1493 ETTIAQSKQELI

-1511 WIFKDPTRRNDLCE
+1511 WIFKDQDRRNDLCN
-1525 IYNKRFNSNR
+1525 IYNHKFNSTR

-1547 GMNPDITLKEH
+1547 GMNPDITLREH
-1558 QINAVARI
+1558 QINAIARI

-1581 KTFEMVAASQESKR
+1581 KTFEMVAAAQESKR

-1609 LTEQWAKE
+1609 LTEQWARE
-1617 YLQLYSSANILV
+1617 YLQLYPSANILV
-1629 ATKKDFQTKNRK
+1629 STKKDFQTKNRK
-1641 RFCSRI
+1641 KFCSKI
-1647 ATGDYDAI
+1647 ATGDFDAI

-1675 LEEQLNDVLV
+1675 LEEQLNEIVI
-1685 GIQEAKSNIGDNITV
+1685 GIQEAKSKIGDNITV

-1728 FEELGVDRLFV
+1728 FEKLGVDRLFV

-1768 SDMFM
+1768 SDIFM

-1785 GIIFATGTP
+1785 GIVFATGTP

-1801 LYTIQRYLQYNTLD
+1801 LYTIQRYLQYNTLAD
-1815 ENHLLHFDEWAS
+1815 NQLLHFDEWAS

-1890 KPSEMQIRMVE
+1890 KPSERQIEMVQS
-1901 ALSERADKVRNNEV
+1901 LSERADKVRNNEV
-1915 DPTVDNMLKITNDGR
+1915 DQSVDNMLKITNDGR

-1938 IDDTLDDFPESKVN
+1938 IDDSLEDFEGSKVN
-1952 VCANNVFKIW
+1952 VCANNVYNIW
-1962 QDGIPKKT
+1962 KDGIEDKT
-1970 TQLIFC
+1970 TQLVFC
-1976 DLSTPSKD
+1976 DLSTPSKE

-1989 DDIKN
+1989 DDIKS
-1994 KLIDKG
+1994 KLISKG
-2000 VPEEEIAFIHD
+2000 IPENEIAFIHD
-2011 AKTENQKAELFDK
+2011 AKTEKQKDELFSK
-2024 VRNGEVRVL
+2024 VRSGEVRVL

-2067 RLGRTVRQGNTNE
+2067 RLGRTVRQGNMNK

-2090 KTFDAYLYQLVE
+2090 QTFDAYLYQLVE

-2111 MTSKSPARIAEDI
+2111 MTSKTPVRIADDI
-2124 DETALSYAEIK
+2124 DEAALSYAEIK

-2161 SSFNSVKYEL
+2161 SNFMSTKYEL
-2171 EDKIIKYYPQKIL
+2171 EDKISKYYPQEIL
-2184 ETETV
+2184 KGETV
-2189 IEGLKADIKIA
+2189 IAGLQADINVVNVK
-2200 NSNKSDKF
+2200 KSDEF
-2208 TGLVLNG
+2208 SGMVLNG
-2215 QMYSDKKEAGTQLL
+2215 QMYADKKEAGIQLL
-2229 EVTKKTKKIKSPK
+2229 EITKKIKDTK
-2242 PTKIGEY
+2242 PSKIGEY

-2256 VYDIWERQP
+2256 AYDFWERKP

-2276 LELGSD
+2276 LEIGTD
-2282 TFGNITRLDN
+2282 TFGNITRMDN
-2292 CLNNLTKLLD
+2292 CLNSLSKLLD
-2302 SNVAKLDNVKKQLE
+2302 ENKVKLENIKIQLE
-2316 NAKEEVKK
+2316 NAKEEVNK
-2324 PFAQEDELKTKK
+2324 PFPEAKELEIKK
-2336 ARLYEL
+2336 ARLTEL
-2342 NSMLNLDDTNREKE
+2342 NSMLNLDTNREEKE
-2356 ETHYYMEVFTEEDKD
+2356 ETPYYKEVFSEEDKD
-2371 NLIANGFDNYVQK
+2371 TLVQNGFDNYVQK

>member
-30 FIKSNAVAYNYKLP
+30 FIKSVAYNYKLS
-44 FCEKIL
+44 FDDKVL
-50 LYAQRPNAKAVLEMQ
+50 LYAQRPNAKAVLELN
-65 QWNKSFNRVVAR
+65 QWNKIFGRVVTK
-77 GVKGIAIYNSNIA
+77 GVKGIAVFNNIPL
-90 QRYLKYYFDVS
+90 RHSLKYYFDIS
-101 DTLPTANSIDVPI
+101 DTLPTNHSVDVPI
-114 WEVDSANYN
+114 WEINNDNYH
-123 IITDYF
+123 IVTDYF
-129 HNNYDYN
+129 RSNFDYN

-147 NSLSTDIIDD
+147 NSLSSDVIND
-157 YLENNHDV
+157 YLDNNDNE
-165 FSNYSKDNL
+165 FKSYTKDNL
-174 KVSLHELVNNTSSL
+174 LSPLKEVVNNSSSL
-188 LITERLGIN
+188 LIAERLGIN
-197 KNDFYDNDFD
+197 KNDFYDSDFE
-207 FISTC
+207 FISNC
-212 NRDEVIFVGNIV
+212 SQKEINIIGNIV
-224 TNVTSE
+224 TDVSSG

-235 SRLVLLDRRKSYE
+235 SKLVLLDNRRKSYD
-248 NSKGQGQ
+248 NSEGQEQ
-255 WSNLHSTR
+255 RTNLHSTR
-263 GLSSTKSSNR
+263 GLSSTEPSIG
-273 NETSTREVRRDE
+273 NETGTRKVRRDE
-285 VQVSEREQGS
+285 ILVSEGKEEDNLHRVIDNG
-295 QVLESV
+295 QV
-301 NIRQTERTS
+301 ERTS
-310 TENSRPS
+310 TENSGPS

-328 GERGT
+328 GEKGT
-333 SDRGPESERPNEM
+333 SDRGTESERPNEV
-346 GPDDEQHQEQSRGS
+346 GSVDEQHQEQSRGS
-360 SSEGNSLQ
+360 SGEGNSLQ
-368 LTETIK
+368 LTDTIK
-374 PLIEYDEQINSIEQE
+374 PLIEYNEQINSIEQE

-400 FTQNDNDI
+400 FTHNDNLI
-408 PEEVITSIIQYGG
+408 PNDVITSVMRSG
-421 SIENS
+421 SNTEGS

-439 KKENADFLKDEYGSG
+439 IKENANFLKDEYGFSG
-454 GVYPFAVTST
+454 SYPLFST
-464 YSSYL
+464 PNYRCSVEANSKGL
-469 DFDSRGIHID
+469 HII
-479 YEPND
+479 YVENNNSPAEL
-484 GNRISVT
+484 T
-491 LKWNEVE
+491 FKWNEVE

-601 INHFEVE
+601 INHFEAE
-608 MLNDNN
+608 MLKDNN

-620 DYVGK
+620 
-625 EITID
+625 
-630 ERLFTIENIKNNKV
+630 
-644 ELRDI
+644 
-649 TNPTSVPIFR
+649 
-659 FESTEFIKHILD
+659 
-671 NNSVEYEYSYK
+671 NNSAEYEYSYK

-727 ALSASNDFLKQ
+727 ALSTSNDFLKQ

-753 NLSNITTSKPTED
+753 NLSNITTSEPTED
-766 KAEIVSDIKT
+766 KAEIVSNIKT

-820 ATPTEQETLG
+820 ATPEEQETLG

-838 SEAFDKNNLS
+838 SEVFDKNNSS

-878 PTTVTKAIYKVL
+878 PSTVTKAIYKVL
-890 DKMGFKN
+890 DRMGFKN

-908 NFIGMLPKE
+908 NFIGMLPTE

-940 QKAHIINSPYEDTDL
+940 QKANIINSPYEDTDL

-1033 IRLPNHT
+1033 IRLPNYT

-1073 TSEDGISLNNYFVE
+1073 TSEDGIPLNNYFIE
-1087 NPDMIIGGMKNVSG
+1087 NPNMIIGEMKNVSG
-1101 RFGLTSECVLDDK
+1101 RFGLTSECVLDDRN
-1114 EQFEKLLNNAINN
+1114 QFEELLNNAINN

-1169 IYYRENSLMTLQQ
+1169 IYYRENSLMTLQE

-1240 RANKLAFEK
+1240 RANRLAFEK

-1617 YLQLYSSANILV
+1617 YLQLYPSANILV

-1685 GIQEAKSNIGDNITV
+1685 GIQEAKSKIGDNITV

-1962 QDGIPKKT
+1962 QDGVPKKT

-2011 AKTENQKAELFDK
+2011 AKTENQKAELFEK
-2024 VRNGEVRVL
+2024 VRNGDVRVL

-2046 QDRIIASHDL
+2046 QDKIIASHDL

-2229 EVTKKTKKIKSPK
+2229 EVTKKIKSPK

-2302 SNVAKLDNVKKQLE
+2302 SNVAKLDNVKNQLE

-2324 PFAQEDELKTKK
+2324 PFAQEEELKTKK

-2356 ETHYYMEVFTEEDKD
+2356 ETPYYKEVFTEEDKD

-2403 LSSPSQKMC
+2403 LSSPSQKLC

>member
-333 SDRGPESERPNEM
+333 SDRGTESERPNEV
-346 GPDDEQHQEQSRGS
+346 GSVDEQHQEQSRGS
-360 SSEGNSLQ
+360 SGEGNSLQ
-368 LTETIK
+368 LTDTIK
-374 PLIEYDEQINSIEQE
+374 PLIEYNEQINSIEQE
-389 AEEQKKSSAFS
+389 AEEQINSSAFS
-400 FTQNDNDI
+400 FTHNDNDI
-408 PEEVITSIIQYGG
+408 PEEVITSIIQYGS

-601 INHFEVE
+601 INHFEAE
-608 MLNDNN
+608 MLKDNN

-620 DYVGK
+620 
-625 EITID
+625 
-630 ERLFTIENIKNNKV
+630 
-644 ELRDI
+644 
-649 TNPTSVPIFR
+649 
-659 FESTEFIKHILD
+659 

-718 SKNDFEDKL
+718 SKNDFDDKL
-727 ALSASNDFLKQ
+727 ALSTSNDFLKQ
-738 VKKSEDEVVESESVD
+738 VKKSEDEVVDSESVD
-753 NLSNITTSKPTED
+753 NLSTVEPTEE
-766 KAEIVSDIKT
+766 KAEIVSDT
-776 KVVTSEK
+776 VVTSEK

-795 GKKEKY
+795 NKKEKY

-820 ATPTEQETLG
+820 ATPEEQETLG

-838 SEAFDKNNLS
+838 SEAFDKNNSS

-861 SDEYSSARESTL
+861 PDEYSSARESTL

-890 DKMGFKN
+890 DRMGFKN

-908 NFIGMLPKE
+908 NFIGMLPTE

-940 QKAHIINSPYEDTDL
+940 QKANIINSPYEDTDL
-955 PNNFFDVTIGNV
+955 PNNFFDVSIGNV

-1033 IRLPNHT
+1033 IRLPNYT

-1087 NPDMIIGGMKNVSG
+1087 NPNMIIGEMKNVSG
-1101 RFGLTSECVLDDK
+1101 RYGLTSECVLDDK
-1114 EQFEKLLNNAINN
+1114 NQFEELLNNAINN

-1162 YAIIDDK
+1162 YAIVDDK
-1169 IYYRENSLMTLQQ
+1169 IYYRENSLMTLQE

-1213 DGEIKYQQNKLNVL
+1213 DGEIKYQQNKLNVF

-1240 RANKLAFEK
+1240 RANRLAFEK

-1254 LLSSLENID
+1254 LLSSLENLD
-1263 KNNVVHKADI
+1263 KNKVVHKADI

-1327 VIFLNPLYDENNGAD
+1327 VIFLNPLFDENNGAD

-1359 AVATKLAESN
+1359 AVATKLAENN

-1547 GMNPDITLKEH
+1547 GMNPDITLREH
-1558 QINAVARI
+1558 QINAIARI

-1617 YLQLYSSANILV
+1617 YLQLYPSANILV

-1685 GIQEAKSNIGDNITV
+1685 GIQEAKSKIGDNITV

-1962 QDGIPKKT
+1962 QDGVPKKT

-2011 AKTENQKAELFDK
+2011 AKTENQKAELFEK
-2024 VRNGEVRVL
+2024 VRNGDVRVL

-2046 QDRIIASHDL
+2046 QDKIIASHDL

-2229 EVTKKTKKIKSPK
+2229 EVTKKIKSPK

-2249 RGFDVLC
+2249 RGFDLLC

-2302 SNVAKLDNVKKQLE
+2302 SNVAKLDNVKNQLE

-2324 PFAQEDELKTKK
+2324 PFAQEEELKTKK

-2356 ETHYYMEVFTEEDKD
+2356 ETPYYKEVFTEEDKD

>member
-123 IITDYF
+123 IITYYF

-263 GLSSTKSSNR
+263 GLSGTKSSNR
-273 NETSTREVRRDE
+273 NETGTREVRRDE

-328 GERGT
+328 GDRGT
-333 SDRGPESERPNEM
+333 SDRGTESERPNEV
-346 GPDDEQHQEQSRGS
+346 GSVDEQHQEQSRGS
-360 SSEGNSLQ
+360 SGEGNSLQ
-368 LTETIK
+368 LTDTIK

-601 INHFEVE
+601 INHFEAE
-608 MLNDNN
+608 MLKDNN

-620 DYVGK
+620 
-625 EITID
+625 
-630 ERLFTIENIKNNKV
+630 
-644 ELRDI
+644 
-649 TNPTSVPIFR
+649 
-659 FESTEFIKHILD
+659 

-718 SKNDFEDKL
+718 SKNDFDDKL
-727 ALSASNDFLKQ
+727 ALSTSNDFLKQ
-738 VKKSEDEVVESESVD
+738 VKKEDEVVESESVD
-753 NLSNITTSKPTED
+753 NLSTVEPTEE
-766 KAEIVSDIKT
+766 KAEIVSDT
-776 KVVTSEK
+776 VVTSEK

-795 GKKEKY
+795 NKKEKY

-820 ATPTEQETLG
+820 ATPEEQETLG

-838 SEAFDKNNLS
+838 SEAFDKNNSS

-861 SDEYSSARESTL
+861 PDEYSSARESTL

-890 DKMGFKN
+890 DRMGFKN

-908 NFIGMLPKE
+908 NFIGILPTE

-940 QKAHIINSPYEDTDL
+940 QKANIINSPYEDTDL
-955 PNNFFDVTIGNV
+955 PNNFFDVSIGNV

-1033 IRLPNHT
+1033 IRLPNYT

-1087 NPDMIIGGMKNVSG
+1087 NPNMIIGEMKNVSG
-1101 RFGLTSECVLDDK
+1101 RYGLTSECVLDDK
-1114 EQFEKLLNNAINN
+1114 NQFEELLNNAINN

-1162 YAIIDDK
+1162 YAIVDDK
-1169 IYYRENSLMTLQQ
+1169 IYYRENSLMTLQE

-1213 DGEIKYQQNKLNVL
+1213 DGEIKYQQNKLNVF

-1240 RANKLAFEK
+1240 RANRLAFEK

-1254 LLSSLENID
+1254 LLSSLENLD
-1263 KNNVVHKADI
+1263 KNKVVHKADI

-1327 VIFLNPLYDENNGAD
+1327 VIFLNPLFDENNGAD

-1359 AVATKLAESN
+1359 AVATKLAENN

-1470 KDVRVFDYEET
+1470 KDVRIFDYEEL
-1481 PDGKKRAILNKK
+1481 PDGKKKAILNKK

-1617 YLQLYSSANILV
+1617 YLQLYPSANILV

-1685 GIQEAKSNIGDNITV
+1685 GIQEAKSKIGDNITV

-1962 QDGIPKKT
+1962 QDGISKKT

-2000 VPEEEIAFIHD
+2000 VLEEEIAFIHD
-2011 AKTENQKAELFDK
+2011 AKTENQKAELFEK

-2171 EDKIIKYYPQKIL
+2171 EDKIIKYYPQEIL
-2184 ETETV
+2184 KTETV

-2229 EVTKKTKKIKSPK
+2229 EVTKKIKSPK

-2302 SNVAKLDNVKKQLE
+2302 NNVAKLDNVKNQLE

-2324 PFAQEDELKTKK
+2324 PFAQEEELKTKK

-2342 NSMLNLDDTNREKE
+2342 NSMLNLDDTNRTEKK
-2356 ETHYYMEVFTEEDKD
+2356 ETPYYKEVFSEEDKD
-2371 NLIANGFDNYVQK
+2371 TLVQNGFDNYVQK

>member
-16 TIDKIKASPQEWQN
+16 TIDKIKASPQEWQK
-30 FIKSNAVAYNYKLP
+30 FIKSVAYNYKLS
-44 FCEKIL
+44 FDDKVL
-50 LYAQRPNAKAVLEMQ
+50 LYAQRPNAKAVLELK
-65 QWNKSFNRVVAR
+65 QWNKTFGRVVAK
-77 GVKGIAIYNSNIA
+77 GVKGIAVFNHIPLRHS
-90 QRYLKYYFDVS
+90 LKYYFDIS
-101 DTLPTANSIDVPI
+101 DTLPTNHSVDVPI
-114 WEVDSANYN
+114 WEVNNDNYH
-123 IITDYF
+123 IVTDYF
-129 HNNYDYN
+129 RSNFDYN

-147 NSLSTDIIDD
+147 NSLSSDVIND
-157 YLENNHDV
+157 YLDNNDNE
-165 FSNYSKDNL
+165 FKSYTKDNL
-174 KVSLHELVNNTSSL
+174 LSPLKEVVNNSSSL
-188 LITERLGIN
+188 LIAERLGIN
-197 KNDFYDNDFD
+197 KNDFYDSDFE
-207 FISTC
+207 FISNC
-212 NRDEVIFVGNIV
+212 SQKEINIIGNIV
-224 TNVTSE
+224 TDVSSG

-235 SRLVLLDRRKSYE
+235 SKLVLLDNRRKSYD
-248 NSKGQGQ
+248 NSEGQEQ
-255 WSNLHSTR
+255 RTNLHSTR
-263 GLSSTKSSNR
+263 RLSSTEPSIG
-273 NETSTREVRRDE
+273 NETGTRKVRRDE
-285 VQVSEREQGS
+285 ILVSEGKEEDNLHRVIDNG
-295 QVLESV
+295 QV
-301 NIRQTERTS
+301 ERTS
-310 TENSRPS
+310 TENSGPS

-333 SDRGPESERPNEM
+333 SDRGTESERPNEV
-346 GPDDEQHQEQSRGS
+346 GSVDEQHQEQSRGS
-360 SSEGNSLQ
+360 SGEGNSLQ
-368 LTETIK
+368 LTDTIK
-374 PLIEYDEQINSIEQE
+374 PLIEYNEQINSIEQE

-504 ILTDKY
+504 IMTDKY

-529 TENKNNNIKN
+529 AESK
-539 KDYSFDYQLLDRLRS
+539 
-554 DCRYYLDGHRNP
+554 
-566 DLLWAGSVEEQIKEM
+566 
-581 RKLYNSFPS
+581 
-590 DKKPQWITEED
+590 
-601 INHFEVE
+601 
-608 MLNDNN
+608 NDNN

-649 TNPTSVPIFR
+649 TNPNSIPIFR
-659 FESTEFIKHILD
+659 FESTEFIKNILD
-671 NNSVEYEYSYK
+671 NNSAEYEYSYK

-698 VDGDNVVIADVNY
+698 VNDDSVVIADVNY

-727 ALSASNDFLKQ
+727 ALSTSNDFLKQ

-753 NLSNITTSKPTED
+753 NLSTVEPTEE
-766 KAEIVSDIKT
+766 KTENNSDSRT

-820 ATPTEQETLG
+820 ATPEEQETLG

-838 SEAFDKNNLS
+838 SEVFDKNNSS
-848 WTNEYNELSSLLS
+848 WINEYNELSSLLS
-861 SDEYSSARESTL
+861 PDEYSSARESTL

-890 DKMGFKN
+890 DRMGFKN

-908 NFIGMLPKE
+908 NFIGMLPTE

-940 QKAHIINSPYEDTDL
+940 QKANIINSPYEDTDL

-1054 FFKKRSN
+1054 FFKRRSN

-1087 NPDMIIGGMKNVSG
+1087 NPNMIIGEMKNVSG

-1114 EQFEKLLNNAINN
+1114 DKFEELLNNAISN
-1127 INVSGITFDD
+1127 INTDSISFDNTIIIDD
-1137 NVIDIDSN
+1137 NDEN
-1145 DDTEEVIPA
+1145 EEVIPA
-1154 TADVKNFS
+1154 TSDVKNFS
-1162 YAIIDDK
+1162 YTLVDDK

-1182 LGEVPTKRV
+1182 LGDIPTKRV
-1191 KGLVEIRDCL
+1191 KGMIGIRDCL
-1201 RTLIEYESEDYS
+1201 RTLIEYETEDYS
-1213 DGEIKYQQNKLNVL
+1213 YGEIKYQQNKLNVL
-1227 YDNFTKDY
+1227 YDNFTKEF
-1235 GAITS
+1235 GLINS
-1240 RANKLAFEK
+1240 RANRMVF
-1249 DSSYY
+1249 DDDNSYY
-1254 LLSSLENID
+1254 LLSSLENLD
-1263 KNNVVHKADI
+1263 ENNNLKSKADI

-1287 VDTSVEALTVSISEK
+1287 VDTSVEALTVSISER

-1309 MQELVGKTE
+1309 MQNLVGKTE
-1318 EEIYDDLRG
+1318 EEIYNDLQG
-1327 VIFLNPLYDENNGAD
+1327 IIFLNPLYSETNGQD
-1342 KYINADEY
+1342 KYLNADEY

-1359 AVATKLAESN
+1359 NIVKQLVDIH
-1369 PEYNINVMA
+1369 PEYNINVIA
-1378 LKDVQPEELSASEI
+1378 LEKVQPKDLSASEI

-1402 PKYVEQF
+1402 SKYVEQF
-1409 VHELM
+1409 VHELL
-1414 ETPFYAKGIIKV
+1414 ETPSYAKNSIKV
-1426 NYISVTGE
+1426 NYISYTGE
-1434 WNIQGKSSDRS
+1434 WDIQGKSYDRG
-1445 NVKAYKTYGTSRVNG
+1445 NIKAYKTYGTSRVNA

-1470 KDVRVFDYEET
+1470 KDVRIFDYEEL
-1481 PDGKKRAILNKK
+1481 PDGKKKAILNKK
-1493 ETTIAQSKQETI
+1493 ETTIAQSKQELI

-1511 WIFKDPTRRNDLCE
+1511 WIFKDPTRRNDLCN
-1525 IYNKRFNSNR
+1525 IYNHKFNSTR

-1547 GMNPDITLKEH
+1547 GMNPDITLRVH
-1558 QINAVARI
+1558 QINAIARI

-1581 KTFEMVAASQESKR
+1581 KTFEMVAAAQESKR

-1609 LTEQWAKE
+1609 LTEQWARE
-1617 YLQLYSSANILV
+1617 YLQLYPSANILV
-1629 ATKKDFQTKNRK
+1629 STKKDFQTKNRK
-1641 RFCSRI
+1641 KFCSKI

-1675 LEEQLNDVLV
+1675 LEEQLNEIVI
-1685 GIQEAKSNIGDNITV
+1685 GIQEAKSKIGDNITV
-1700 KALERTK
+1700 KALERSK

-1785 GIIFATGTP
+1785 GIVFATGTP

-1801 LYTIQRYLQYNTLD
+1801 LYTIQRYLQYNTLAD
-1815 ENHLLHFDEWAS
+1815 NQLLHFDEWAS

-1890 KPSEMQIRMVE
+1890 KPSERQIEMVQS
-1901 ALSERADKVRNNEV
+1901 LSERADKVRNNEV
-1915 DPTVDNMLKITNDGR
+1915 DPSVDNMLKITNDGR

-1938 IDDTLDDFPESKVN
+1938 IDDSLEDFEGSKVN
-1952 VCANNVFKIW
+1952 VCANNVYNIW
-1962 QDGIPKKT
+1962 KDGIEDKT
-1970 TQLIFC
+1970 TQLVFC
-1976 DLSTPSKD
+1976 DLSTPSKE

-1989 DDIKN
+1989 YDIKS
-1994 KLIDKG
+1994 KLISKG
-2000 VPEEEIAFIHD
+2000 IPENEIAFIHD
-2011 AKTENQKAELFDK
+2011 AKTEKQKDELFSK
-2024 VRNGEVRVL
+2024 VRSGEVRVL

-2067 RLGRTVRQGNTNE
+2067 RLGRTVRQGNMNK

-2090 KTFDAYLYQLVE
+2090 QTFDAYLYQLVE

-2111 MTSKSPARIAEDI
+2111 MTSKTPVRIADDI
-2124 DETALSYAEIK
+2124 DEAALSYAEIK

-2161 SSFNSVKYEL
+2161 SNFMSTKYEL
-2171 EDKIIKYYPQKIL
+2171 EDKISKYYPQEIL
-2184 ETETV
+2184 KGETV
-2189 IEGLKADIKIA
+2189 IAGLQADINVVNVK
-2200 NSNKSDKF
+2200 KSDEF
-2208 TGLVLNG
+2208 SGMVLNG
-2215 QMYSDKKEAGTQLL
+2215 QMYADKKEAGIQLL
-2229 EVTKKTKKIKSPK
+2229 EITKKIKDTK
-2242 PTKIGEY
+2242 PSKIGEY

-2256 VYDIWERQP
+2256 AYDFWERKP

-2276 LELGSD
+2276 LEIGTD
-2282 TFGNITRLDN
+2282 TFGNITRMDN
-2292 CLNNLTKLLD
+2292 CLNSLSKLLD
-2302 SNVAKLDNVKKQLE
+2302 ENKVKLENIKIQLE
-2316 NAKEEVKK
+2316 NAKEEVNK
-2324 PFAQEDELKTKK
+2324 PFPEAKELEIKK
-2336 ARLYEL
+2336 ARLTEL

-2356 ETHYYMEVFTEEDKD
+2356 ETPFYKEVFTEEDKD
-2371 NLIANGFDNYVQK
+2371 NLIAKGYDNYVQK